1 MNNLPTLK
9 GNSKNSVLFLTFL
22 LLLGLGVSSLSAQ
35 NLKEHKIT
43 LKVQNENVE
52 KVFNRIS
59 KLTNF
64 KFFYDQE
71 IVNKA
76 PQITLSI
83 NQGTIKQILDEIT
96 SQTNLHFNK
105 ANNTITVSA
114 HSEVTEKAG
123 EQTKKITG
131 IVIDD
136 KGEPIMGA
144 SIAVEGTSLGT
155 ITNVDGE
162 YALANVPTNARV
174 TVSFIG
180 YQTLTFLANE
190 KRLAKITLKEDNELL
205 DEVVV
210 IGYGTQSKARVTGS
224 ITSLK
229 KDQIKDMP
237 VTSFEQA
244 IAGQMPGVQVMQ
256 QSGTPGSGSSIKVRG
271 ASSIT
276 AGTNPLIVIDGFP
289 MTTSNTS
296 TLLNPEDIES
306 IEVLKDA
313 SSAAI
318 YGSRGANGVIVVTTK
333 KGKEGNTNI
342 HMKAYFG
349 VQKVAHKVEM
359 MDAYEYADFM
369 ATARNNYWVDLNPGV
384 NKPADPNSVRAKKAL
399 IPDYIVPY
407 LNKETGLTNTDWQDE
422 IFQTAA
428 MQQYDIS
435 VSGGNKKLS
444 YYTSAS
450 FVSQDGIIKNS
461 GFQRFSARSNLQA
474 VINKRVTFDLNL
486 APSYSKTSQISEK
499 NHKQDGIVLLT
510 MIANPIA
517 KAYNEDG
524 SAMYGDQIKLGTD
537 WGTSIIESPL
547 AIAESIKDDLH
558 QFRMIGNAN
567 VSVNILDGLDFK
579 THIGMEYS
587 NQREDYFRP
596 SYLGAYNTAA
606 PTQAKGKYWNAQTT
620 NWINENTLS
629 YKKDIGKHHLD
640 FLLGFSAQKQN
651 YLVASMDAA
660 NFPNDNV
667 TTLNV
672 GIVNN
677 GSTTESV
684 WTLLSYFGRVNYFFQ
699 NKYLLNFSIR
709 WDGSSRFGKNNKYGC
724 FPAIS
729 LGWRVKE
736 EEWMKKVEA
745 ISDLK
750 LRVSYGKT
758 GNFQINDYG
767 SYSLLDTSNY
777 ILNGNLVN
785 GLSPATS
792 PNPNISWEKTDQY
805 NAGFDIAFFN
815 NQLSFSADYYR
826 SITDGLLLE
835 VPVPA
840 ASGFTSSLQNIGKLQ
855 NSGLEL
861 ALKGN
866 FDFRG
871 FKWAP
876 SLNFSCNRNKVK
888 GLGPNQEQIIE
899 GNHITMIGEP
909 IGNFY
914 GYKILG
920 VYKSQ
925 EDLEKYPH
933 LKTAKI
939 GTYIYEDI
947 SGPDGIPDGQI
958 TDDDRT
964 VLGNYNPDYTIG
976 FYNSFNYKNF
986 DLSFMIQ
993 CVQGLEIFNTSSTF
1007 LMNGEGWGNG
1017 SKDLY
1022 RNFFSEK
1029 NPNGKYAR
1037 PSVATADKLY
1047 EKSNYMVEDGSFVRL
1062 NNITLGYNFSK
1073 TFIAKVGLKG
1083 LRVYVTAQNPFTITK
1098 YSGYNP
1104 EVSTNSNAL
1113 TPGIDYGAYPTN
1125 KSIAFGL
1132 NVNF

>member
-1 MNNLPTLK
+1 MKHKILLILFLSFMACFTVNAQKVTLQFRQVKLAKVFEAITQQTGLTVAYSRPIVNPDRVVSIEANKEELSNVLAQLLK
-9 GNSKNSVLFLTFL
+9 GMNVAFEIGETKIY
-22 LLLGLGVSSLSAQ
+22 
-35 NLKEHKIT
+35 LKEK
-43 LKVQNENVE
+43 
-52 KVFNRIS
+52 
-59 KLTNF
+59 
-64 KFFYDQE
+64 
-71 IVNKA
+71 
-76 PQITLSI
+76 
-83 NQGTIKQILDEIT
+83 
-96 SQTNLHFNK
+96 
-105 ANNTITVSA
+105 TVS
-114 HSEVTEKAG
+114 ETP
-123 EQTKKITG
+123 Q
-131 IVIDD
+131 
-136 KGEPIMGA
+136 KGERLITISGIIVDEKGEMIIGA
-144 SIAVEGTSLGT
+144 SIAVQGTTLGT
-155 ITNVDGE
+155 ITNADGE
-162 YALANVPTNARV
+162 YSLANVPENSQITI
-174 TVSFIG
+174 SFIG
-180 YQTLTFLANE
+180 YQSISLPAN
-190 KRLAKITLKEDNELL
+190 AKALGKIVMKEDNELL

-210 IGYGTQSKARVTGS
+210 VGYGTQSKARVTGS
-224 ITSLK
+224 IASLK
-229 KDQIKDMP
+229 KEQIKDMP

-289 MTTSNTS
+289 MTTSNTA

-333 KGKEGNTNI
+333 KGKEGKTNI
-342 HMKAYFG
+342 NAKAYFG
-349 VQKVAHKVEM
+349 VQKVSHKIEM
-359 MDAYEYADFM
+359 MDAYEYANFM
-369 ATARNNYWVDLNPGV
+369 TTARNNYWVDLNPGV
-384 NKPADPNSVRAKKAL
+384 NKPTDDNNTRVKKAR

-407 LNKETGLTNTDWQDE
+407 LNGETGLINTDWQDE

-435 VSGGNKKLS
+435 VSGGNQKLS
-444 YYTSAS
+444 HYTSAS

-461 GFQRFSARSNLQA
+461 GFQRFSARSNIQA
-474 VINKRVTFDLNL
+474 VINKRVTFDLSL
-486 APSYSKTSQISEK
+486 APSYSKTRQISEK
-499 NHKQDGIVLLT
+499 NHKQDGLVLLT
-510 MIANPIA
+510 TIANPA
-517 KAYNEDG
+517 ARAYDEDG
-524 SAMYGDQIKLGTD
+524 SIMYGNQIELGNA
-537 WGTSIIESPL
+537 WGTSVIESPL
-547 AIAESIKDDLH
+547 AIAKSIKDNLH

-567 VSVNILDGLDFK
+567 ISVNILEGLNFK
-579 THIGMEYS
+579 THFGMEYS

-596 SYLGAYNTAA
+596 SYLGNYNTQA
-606 PTQAKGKYWNAQTT
+606 PTQATGKYWNAQTT
-620 NWINENTLS
+620 NWVNENTLN
-629 YKKDIGKHHLD
+629 YKKDFGKHHFD
-640 FLLGFSAQKQN
+640 VLLGLSAQKQN
-651 YLVASMDAA
+651 YLVASMEAA
-660 NFPNDNV
+660 NYPNDNV
-667 TTLNV
+667 TTLNA
-672 GIVNN
+672 GIVNT
-677 GSTTESV
+677 GTTTESV
-684 WTLLSYFGRVNYFFQ
+684 WTLLSYFGRINYFFQ

-724 FPAIS
+724 FPAVS

-736 EEWMKKVEA
+736 ENWLKNVDML
-745 ISDLK
+745 SDLK

-767 SYSLLDTSNY
+767 SYSLLQANNY
-777 ILNGNLVN
+777 ILNGVLVN
-785 GLSPATS
+785 GLAPATS
-792 PNPNISWEKTDQY
+792 PNPNISWEKTDQW
-805 NAGFDIAFFN
+805 NAGFDIAFFS
-815 NQLSFSADYYR
+815 NQLSFSADFYH
-826 SITDGLLLE
+826 SVTDGLLLD

-855 NSGLEL
+855 NRGFEL
-861 ALKGN
+861 SLKGD
-866 FDFRG
+866 FDFSG

-876 SLNFSCNRNKVK
+876 AFNFSLNRNEVK
-888 GLGPNQEQIIE
+888 GLGPNQEQIID

-914 GYKILG
+914 GYRILG

-925 EDLEKYPH
+925 EDLDKYPH
-933 LKTAKI
+933 LNTAKI

-947 SGPDGIPDGQI
+947 SGPNGVPDGEI
-958 TDDDRT
+958 TDADRT
-964 VLGNYNPDYTIG
+964 ILGNYNPDYTIG
-976 FYNSFNYKNF
+976 FFNSFSYKNF

-993 CVQGLEIFNTSSTF
+993 CVQGLEIFNSARSF
-1007 LMNGEGWGNG
+1007 LLNGEGWGNG
-1017 SKDLY
+1017 AKDLY
-1022 RNFFSEK
+1022 KNYFSET

-1047 EKSNYMVEDGSFVRL
+1047 EKSSYMVEDGSFIRF

>member
-1 MNNLPTLK
+1 MKHKILL
-9 GNSKNSVLFLTFL
+9 VLFLSFMACFTVNAQKVTLQFRQVKLAKVFEAITQQTGLTVAYSRPIVNPDRVVSIEANKEELSNVLAQL
-22 LLLGLGVSSLSAQ
+22 LKGMNVAFEIGETKIY
-35 NLKEHKIT
+35 LKEK
-43 LKVQNENVE
+43 
-52 KVFNRIS
+52 
-59 KLTNF
+59 
-64 KFFYDQE
+64 
-71 IVNKA
+71 
-76 PQITLSI
+76 
-83 NQGTIKQILDEIT
+83 
-96 SQTNLHFNK
+96 
-105 ANNTITVSA
+105 TVS
-114 HSEVTEKAG
+114 ETP
-123 EQTKKITG
+123 Q
-131 IVIDD
+131 
-136 KGEPIMGA
+136 KGERLITISGIIVDEKGEMIIGA
-144 SIAVEGTSLGT
+144 SIAVQGTTLGT
-155 ITNVDGE
+155 ITNADGE
-162 YALANVPTNARV
+162 YSLANVPENSQITI
-174 TVSFIG
+174 SFIG
-180 YQTLTFLANE
+180 YQSISLPAN
-190 KRLAKITLKEDNELL
+190 AKALGKIVMKEDNELL

-210 IGYGTQSKARVTGS
+210 VGYGTQSKARVTGS
-224 ITSLK
+224 IASLK
-229 KDQIKDMP
+229 KEQIKDMP

-289 MTTSNTS
+289 MTTSNTA

-318 YGSRGANGVIVVTTK
+318 YGSRGANGVIVVTTQ
-333 KGKEGNTNI
+333 KGKEGKTNI
-342 HMKAYFG
+342 NAKAYFG
-349 VQKVAHKVEM
+349 VQKVSHKIEM
-359 MDAYEYADFM
+359 MDAYEYANFM
-369 ATARNNYWVDLNPGV
+369 TTARNNYWVDLNPGV
-384 NKPADPNSVRAKKAL
+384 NKPTDDNNTRVKKAR

-407 LNKETGLTNTDWQDE
+407 LNGETGLINTDWQDE

-435 VSGGNKKLS
+435 VSGGNQKLS
-444 YYTSAS
+444 HYTSAS

-461 GFQRFSARSNLQA
+461 GFQRFSARSNIQA
-474 VINKRVTFDLNL
+474 VINKRVTFDLSL
-486 APSYSKTSQISEK
+486 APSYSKTRQISEK
-499 NHKQDGIVLLT
+499 NHKQDGLVLLT
-510 MIANPIA
+510 TIANPA
-517 KAYNEDG
+517 ARAYDEDG
-524 SAMYGDQIKLGTD
+524 SIMYGNQIELGNA
-537 WGTSIIESPL
+537 WGTSVIESPL
-547 AIAESIKDDLH
+547 AIAKSIKDNLH

-567 VSVNILDGLDFK
+567 ISVNILEGLNFK
-579 THIGMEYS
+579 THFGMEYS

-596 SYLGAYNTAA
+596 SYLGNYNTQA
-606 PTQAKGKYWNAQTT
+606 PTQATGKYWNAQTT
-620 NWINENTLS
+620 NWVNENTLN
-629 YKKDIGKHHLD
+629 YKKDFGKHHFD
-640 FLLGFSAQKQN
+640 VLLGLSAQKQN
-651 YLVASMDAA
+651 YLVASMEAA
-660 NFPNDNV
+660 NYPNDNV
-667 TTLNV
+667 TTLNA
-672 GIVNN
+672 GIVNT
-677 GSTTESV
+677 GTTTESV
-684 WTLLSYFGRVNYFFQ
+684 WTLLSYFGRINYFFQ

-724 FPAIS
+724 FPAVS

-736 EEWMKKVEA
+736 ENWLKNVDML
-745 ISDLK
+745 SDLK

-767 SYSLLDTSNY
+767 SYSLLQANNY
-777 ILNGNLVN
+777 ILNGVLVN
-785 GLSPATS
+785 GLAPATS
-792 PNPNISWEKTDQY
+792 PNPNISWEKTDQW
-805 NAGFDIAFFN
+805 NAGFDIAFFS
-815 NQLSFSADYYR
+815 NQLSFSADFYH
-826 SITDGLLLE
+826 SVTDGLLLD

-855 NSGLEL
+855 NRGFEL
-861 ALKGN
+861 SLKGD
-866 FDFRG
+866 FDFSG

-876 SLNFSCNRNKVK
+876 AFNFSLNRNEVK
-888 GLGPNQEQIIE
+888 GLGPNQEQIID

-914 GYKILG
+914 GYRILG

-925 EDLEKYPH
+925 EDLDKYPH
-933 LKTAKI
+933 LNTAKI

-947 SGPDGIPDGQI
+947 SGPNGVPDGEI
-958 TDDDRT
+958 TDADRT
-964 VLGNYNPDYTIG
+964 ILGNYNPDYTIG
-976 FYNSFNYKNF
+976 FFNSFSYKNF

-993 CVQGLEIFNTSSTF
+993 CVQGLEIFNSARSF
-1007 LMNGEGWGNG
+1007 LLNGEGWGNG
-1017 SKDLY
+1017 AKDLY
-1022 RNFFSEK
+1022 KNYFSET

-1047 EKSNYMVEDGSFVRL
+1047 EKSSYMVEDGSFIRF

>member
-1 MNNLPTLK
+1 MKHKILL
-9 GNSKNSVLFLTFL
+9 VLFLSFMACFTVNAQKVTLQFRQVKLAKVFEAITQQTGLTVAYSRPIVNPDRVVSIEANKEELSNVLAQL
-22 LLLGLGVSSLSAQ
+22 LKGMNVAFEIGETKIY
-35 NLKEHKIT
+35 LKEK
-43 LKVQNENVE
+43 
-52 KVFNRIS
+52 
-59 KLTNF
+59 
-64 KFFYDQE
+64 
-71 IVNKA
+71 
-76 PQITLSI
+76 
-83 NQGTIKQILDEIT
+83 
-96 SQTNLHFNK
+96 
-105 ANNTITVSA
+105 TVS
-114 HSEVTEKAG
+114 ETP
-123 EQTKKITG
+123 Q
-131 IVIDD
+131 
-136 KGEPIMGA
+136 KGERLITISGIIVDEKGEMIIGA
-144 SIAVEGTSLGT
+144 SIAVQGTTLGT
-155 ITNVDGE
+155 ITNADGE
-162 YALANVPTNARV
+162 YSLANVPENSQITI
-174 TVSFIG
+174 SFIG
-180 YQTLTFLANE
+180 YQSISLPAN
-190 KRLAKITLKEDNELL
+190 AKALGKIVMKEDNELL

-210 IGYGTQSKARVTGS
+210 VGYGTQSKARVTGS
-224 ITSLK
+224 IASLK
-229 KDQIKDMP
+229 KEQIKDMP

-289 MTTSNTS
+289 MTTSNTA

-333 KGKEGNTNI
+333 KGKEGKTNI
-342 HMKAYFG
+342 NAKAYFG
-349 VQKVAHKVEM
+349 VQKVSHKIEM
-359 MDAYEYADFM
+359 MDAYEYANFM
-369 ATARNNYWVDLNPGV
+369 TTARNNYWVDLNPGV
-384 NKPADPNSVRAKKAL
+384 NKPTDDNNTRVKKAR

-407 LNKETGLTNTDWQDE
+407 LNGETGLINTDWQDE

-435 VSGGNKKLS
+435 VSGGNQKLS
-444 YYTSAS
+444 HYTSAS

-461 GFQRFSARSNLQA
+461 GFQRFSARSNIQA
-474 VINKRVTFDLNL
+474 VINKRVTFDLSL
-486 APSYSKTSQISEK
+486 APSYSKTRQISEK
-499 NHKQDGIVLLT
+499 NHKQDGLVLLT
-510 MIANPIA
+510 TIANPA
-517 KAYNEDG
+517 ARAYDEDG
-524 SAMYGDQIKLGTD
+524 SIMYGNQIELGNA
-537 WGTSIIESPL
+537 WGTSVIESPL
-547 AIAESIKDDLH
+547 AIAKSIKDNLH

-567 VSVNILDGLDFK
+567 ISVNILEGLNFK
-579 THIGMEYS
+579 THFGMEYS

-596 SYLGAYNTAA
+596 SYLGNYNTQA
-606 PTQAKGKYWNAQTT
+606 PTQATGKYWNAQTT
-620 NWINENTLS
+620 NWVNENTLN
-629 YKKDIGKHHLD
+629 YKKDFGKHHFD
-640 FLLGFSAQKQN
+640 VLLGLSAQKQN
-651 YLVASMDAA
+651 YLVASMEAA
-660 NFPNDNV
+660 NYPNDNV
-667 TTLNV
+667 TTLNA
-672 GIVNN
+672 GIVNT
-677 GSTTESV
+677 GTTTESV
-684 WTLLSYFGRVNYFFQ
+684 WTLLSYFGRINYFFQ

-724 FPAIS
+724 FPAVS

-736 EEWMKKVEA
+736 ENWLKNVDML
-745 ISDLK
+745 SDLK

-767 SYSLLDTSNY
+767 SYSLLQANNY
-777 ILNGNLVN
+777 ILNGVLVN
-785 GLSPATS
+785 GLAPATS
-792 PNPNISWEKTDQY
+792 PNPNISWEKTDQW
-805 NAGFDIAFFN
+805 NAGFDIAFFS
-815 NQLSFSADYYR
+815 NQLSFSADFYH
-826 SITDGLLLE
+826 SVTDGLLLD

-855 NSGLEL
+855 NRGFEL
-861 ALKGN
+861 SLKGD
-866 FDFRG
+866 FDFSG

-876 SLNFSCNRNKVK
+876 AFNFSLNRNEVK
-888 GLGPNQEQIIE
+888 GLGPNQEQIID

-914 GYKILG
+914 GYRILG

-925 EDLEKYPH
+925 EDLDKYPH
-933 LKTAKI
+933 LNTAKI

-947 SGPDGIPDGQI
+947 SGPNGVPDGEI
-958 TDDDRT
+958 TDADRT
-964 VLGNYNPDYTIG
+964 ILGNYNSDYTIG
-976 FYNSFNYKNF
+976 FFNSFSYKNF

-993 CVQGLEIFNTSSTF
+993 CVQGLEIFNSARSF
-1007 LMNGEGWGNG
+1007 LLNGEGWGNG
-1017 SKDLY
+1017 AKDLY
-1022 RNFFSEK
+1022 KNYFSET

-1047 EKSNYMVEDGSFVRL
+1047 EKSSYMVEDGSFIRF

-1073 TFIAKVGLKG
+1073 TFIAKMGLKG

>member
-1 MNNLPTLK
+1 MKHKILL
-9 GNSKNSVLFLTFL
+9 VLFLSLMACFTANAQKVTLQFRQVKLAKVFEAITQQTGLTVAYSRPIVNPDRVVSIEANKDALSNVLAQL
-22 LLLGLGVSSLSAQ
+22 LKGMNVAFEIGETKIY
-35 NLKEHKIT
+35 LKEK
-43 LKVQNENVE
+43 
-52 KVFNRIS
+52 
-59 KLTNF
+59 
-64 KFFYDQE
+64 
-71 IVNKA
+71 
-76 PQITLSI
+76 
-83 NQGTIKQILDEIT
+83 
-96 SQTNLHFNK
+96 
-105 ANNTITVSA
+105 TVS
-114 HSEVTEKAG
+114 ETP
-123 EQTKKITG
+123 Q
-131 IVIDD
+131 
-136 KGEPIMGA
+136 KGERLITISGIIVDEKGEMIIGA
-144 SIAVEGTSLGT
+144 SIAVQGTTLGT
-155 ITNVDGE
+155 ITNADGE
-162 YALANVPTNARV
+162 YSLANVPENSQITI
-174 TVSFIG
+174 SFIG
-180 YQTLTFLANE
+180 YQSISLPAN
-190 KRLAKITLKEDNELL
+190 AKALGKIVMKEDNELL

-210 IGYGTQSKARVTGS
+210 VGYGTQSKARVTGS
-224 ITSLK
+224 IASLK
-229 KDQIKDMP
+229 KEQIKDMP

-289 MTTSNTS
+289 MTTSNTA

-333 KGKEGNTNI
+333 KGKEGKTNI
-342 HMKAYFG
+342 NAKAYFG
-349 VQKVAHKVEM
+349 VQKVSHKIEM
-359 MDAYEYADFM
+359 MDAYEYANFM
-369 ATARNNYWVDLNPGV
+369 TTARNNYWVDLNPGV
-384 NKPADPNSVRAKKAL
+384 NKPTDDNNTRVKKAR

-407 LNKETGLTNTDWQDE
+407 LNGETGLINTDWQDE

-435 VSGGNKKLS
+435 VSGGNQKLS
-444 YYTSAS
+444 HYTSAS

-461 GFQRFSARSNLQA
+461 GFQRFSARSNIQA
-474 VINKRVTFDLNL
+474 VINKRVTFDLSL
-486 APSYSKTSQISEK
+486 APSYSKTRQISEK
-499 NHKQDGIVLLT
+499 NHKQDGLVLLT
-510 MIANPIA
+510 TIANPA
-517 KAYNEDG
+517 ARAYDEDG
-524 SAMYGDQIKLGTD
+524 SIMYGNQIELGNA
-537 WGTSIIESPL
+537 WGTSVIESPL
-547 AIAESIKDDLH
+547 AIAKSIKDNLH

-567 VSVNILDGLDFK
+567 ISVNILEGLNFK
-579 THIGMEYS
+579 THFGMEYS

-596 SYLGAYNTAA
+596 SYLGNYNTQA
-606 PTQAKGKYWNAQTT
+606 PTQATGKYWNAQTT
-620 NWINENTLS
+620 NWVNENTLN
-629 YKKDIGKHHLD
+629 YKKDFGKHHFD
-640 FLLGFSAQKQN
+640 VLLGLSVQKQN
-651 YLVASMDAA
+651 YLVASMEAA
-660 NFPNDNV
+660 NYPNDNV
-667 TTLNV
+667 TTLNA
-672 GIVNN
+672 GIVNT
-677 GSTTESV
+677 GTTTESV
-684 WTLLSYFGRVNYFFQ
+684 WTLLSYFGRINYFFQ

-724 FPAIS
+724 FPAVS

-736 EEWMKKVEA
+736 ENWLKNVDML
-745 ISDLK
+745 SDLK

-767 SYSLLDTSNY
+767 SYSLLQANNY
-777 ILNGNLVN
+777 ILNGVLVN
-785 GLSPATS
+785 GLAPATS
-792 PNPNISWEKTDQY
+792 PNPNISWEKTDQW
-805 NAGFDIAFFN
+805 NAGFDIAFFS
-815 NQLSFSADYYR
+815 NQLSFSADFYH
-826 SITDGLLLE
+826 SVTDGLLLD

-855 NSGLEL
+855 NRGFEL
-861 ALKGN
+861 SLKGD
-866 FDFRG
+866 FDFSG

-876 SLNFSCNRNKVK
+876 AFNFSLNRNEVK
-888 GLGPNQEQIIE
+888 GLGPNQEQIID

-914 GYKILG
+914 GYRILG

-925 EDLEKYPH
+925 EDLDKYPH
-933 LKTAKI
+933 LNTAKI

-947 SGPDGIPDGQI
+947 SGPNGVPDGEI
-958 TDDDRT
+958 TDADRT
-964 VLGNYNPDYTIG
+964 ILGNYNPDYTIG
-976 FYNSFNYKNF
+976 FFNSFSYKNF

-993 CVQGLEIFNTSSTF
+993 CVQGLEIFNSARSF
-1007 LMNGEGWGNG
+1007 LLNGEGWGNG
-1017 SKDLY
+1017 AKDLY
-1022 RNFFSEK
+1022 KNYFSET

-1047 EKSNYMVEDGSFVRL
+1047 EKSSYMVEDGSFIRF

>member
-1 MNNLPTLK
+1 MKHKILL
-9 GNSKNSVLFLTFL
+9 VLFLSLMACFTANAQKVTLQFRQVKLAKVFDAITQQTGLTVAYSRPIVNPDRVVSIEANKEELSNVLAQL
-22 LLLGLGVSSLSAQ
+22 LKGMNVAFEIGETKIY
-35 NLKEHKIT
+35 LKEK
-43 LKVQNENVE
+43 
-52 KVFNRIS
+52 
-59 KLTNF
+59 
-64 KFFYDQE
+64 
-71 IVNKA
+71 
-76 PQITLSI
+76 
-83 NQGTIKQILDEIT
+83 
-96 SQTNLHFNK
+96 
-105 ANNTITVSA
+105 TVS
-114 HSEVTEKAG
+114 ETP
-123 EQTKKITG
+123 Q
-131 IVIDD
+131 
-136 KGEPIMGA
+136 KGERLITISGIIVDEKGEMIIGA
-144 SIAVEGTSLGT
+144 SIAVQGTTLGT
-155 ITNVDGE
+155 ITNADGE
-162 YALANVPTNARV
+162 YSLANVPENSQITI
-174 TVSFIG
+174 SFIG
-180 YQTLTFLANE
+180 YQSISLPAN
-190 KRLAKITLKEDNELL
+190 AKALGKIVMKEDNELL

-210 IGYGTQSKARVTGS
+210 VGYGTQSKARVTGS
-224 ITSLK
+224 IASLK
-229 KDQIKDMP
+229 KEQIKDMP

-289 MTTSNTS
+289 MTTSNTA

-333 KGKEGNTNI
+333 KGKEGKTNI
-342 HMKAYFG
+342 NAKAYFG
-349 VQKVAHKVEM
+349 VQKVSHKIEM
-359 MDAYEYADFM
+359 MDAYEYANFM
-369 ATARNNYWVDLNPGV
+369 TTARNNYWVDLNPGV
-384 NKPADPNSVRAKKAL
+384 NKPTDDNNTRVKKAR

-407 LNKETGLTNTDWQDE
+407 LNGETGLINTDWQDE

-435 VSGGNKKLS
+435 VSGGNQKLS
-444 YYTSAS
+444 HYTSAS

-461 GFQRFSARSNLQA
+461 GFQRFSARSNIQA
-474 VINKRVTFDLNL
+474 VINKRVTFDLSL
-486 APSYSKTSQISEK
+486 APSYSKTRQISEK
-499 NHKQDGIVLLT
+499 NHKQDGLVLLT
-510 MIANPIA
+510 TIANPA
-517 KAYNEDG
+517 ARAYDEDG
-524 SAMYGDQIKLGTD
+524 SIMYGNQIELGNA
-537 WGTSIIESPL
+537 WGTSVIESPL
-547 AIAESIKDDLH
+547 AIAKSIKDNLH

-567 VSVNILDGLDFK
+567 ISVNILEGLNFK
-579 THIGMEYS
+579 THFGMEYS

-596 SYLGAYNTAA
+596 SYLGNYNTQA
-606 PTQAKGKYWNAQTT
+606 PTQATGKYWNAQTT
-620 NWINENTLS
+620 NWVNENTLN
-629 YKKDIGKHHLD
+629 YKKDFGKHHFD
-640 FLLGFSAQKQN
+640 VLLGLSVQKQN
-651 YLVASMDAA
+651 YLVASMEAA
-660 NFPNDNV
+660 NYPNDNV
-667 TTLNV
+667 TTLNA
-672 GIVNN
+672 GIVNT
-677 GSTTESV
+677 GTTTESV
-684 WTLLSYFGRVNYFFQ
+684 WTLLSYFGRINYFFQ

-724 FPAIS
+724 FPAVS

-736 EEWMKKVEA
+736 ENWLKNVDML
-745 ISDLK
+745 SDLK

-767 SYSLLDTSNY
+767 SYSLLQANNY
-777 ILNGNLVN
+777 ILNGVLVN
-785 GLSPATS
+785 GLAPATS
-792 PNPNISWEKTDQY
+792 PNPNISWEKTDQW
-805 NAGFDIAFFN
+805 NAGFDIAFFS
-815 NQLSFSADYYR
+815 NQLSFSADFYH
-826 SITDGLLLE
+826 SVTDGLLLD

-855 NSGLEL
+855 NRGFEL
-861 ALKGN
+861 SLKGD
-866 FDFRG
+866 FDFSG

-876 SLNFSCNRNKVK
+876 AFNFSLNRNEVK
-888 GLGPNQEQIIE
+888 GLGPNQEQIID

-914 GYKILG
+914 GYRILG

-925 EDLEKYPH
+925 EDLDKYPH
-933 LKTAKI
+933 LNTAKI

-947 SGPDGIPDGQI
+947 SGPNGVPDGEI
-958 TDDDRT
+958 TDADRT
-964 VLGNYNPDYTIG
+964 ILGNYNPDYTIG
-976 FYNSFNYKNF
+976 FFNSFSYKNF

-993 CVQGLEIFNTSSTF
+993 CVQGLEIFNSARSF
-1007 LMNGEGWGNG
+1007 LLNGEGWGNG
-1017 SKDLY
+1017 AKDLY
-1022 RNFFSEK
+1022 KNYFSET

-1047 EKSNYMVEDGSFVRL
+1047 EKSSYMVEDGSFIRF

>member
-1 MNNLPTLK
+1 MKHKILL
-9 GNSKNSVLFLTFL
+9 VLFLSFMACFTVNAQKVTLQFRQVKLAKVFEAITQQTGLTVAYSRPIVNPDRVVSIEANKEELSNVLAQL
-22 LLLGLGVSSLSAQ
+22 LKGMNVAFEIGETKIY
-35 NLKEHKIT
+35 LKEK
-43 LKVQNENVE
+43 
-52 KVFNRIS
+52 
-59 KLTNF
+59 
-64 KFFYDQE
+64 
-71 IVNKA
+71 
-76 PQITLSI
+76 
-83 NQGTIKQILDEIT
+83 
-96 SQTNLHFNK
+96 
-105 ANNTITVSA
+105 TVS
-114 HSEVTEKAG
+114 ETP
-123 EQTKKITG
+123 Q
-131 IVIDD
+131 
-136 KGEPIMGA
+136 KGERLITISGIIVDEKGEMIIGA
-144 SIAVEGTSLGT
+144 SIAVQGTTLGT
-155 ITNVDGE
+155 ITNADGE
-162 YALANVPTNARV
+162 YSLANVPENSQITI
-174 TVSFIG
+174 SFIG
-180 YQTLTFLANE
+180 YQSISLPAN
-190 KRLAKITLKEDNELL
+190 AKALGKIVMKEDNELL

-210 IGYGTQSKARVTGS
+210 VGYGTQSKARVTGS
-224 ITSLK
+224 IASLK
-229 KDQIKDMP
+229 KEQIKDMP

-289 MTTSNTS
+289 MTTSNTA

-333 KGKEGNTNI
+333 KGKEGKTNI
-342 HMKAYFG
+342 NAKAYFG
-349 VQKVAHKVEM
+349 VQKVSHKIEM
-359 MDAYEYADFM
+359 MDAYEYANFM
-369 ATARNNYWVDLNPGV
+369 TTARNNYWVDLNPGV
-384 NKPADPNSVRAKKAL
+384 NKPTDDNNTRVKKAR

-407 LNKETGLTNTDWQDE
+407 LNGETGLINTDWQDE

-435 VSGGNKKLS
+435 VSGGNQKLS
-444 YYTSAS
+444 HYTSAS

-461 GFQRFSARSNLQA
+461 GFQRFSARSNIQA
-474 VINKRVTFDLNL
+474 VINKRVTFDLSL
-486 APSYSKTSQISEK
+486 APSYSKTRQISEK
-499 NHKQDGIVLLT
+499 NHKQDGLVLLT
-510 MIANPIA
+510 TIANPA
-517 KAYNEDG
+517 ARAYDEDG
-524 SAMYGDQIKLGTD
+524 SIMYGNQIELGNA
-537 WGTSIIESPL
+537 WGTSVIESPL
-547 AIAESIKDDLH
+547 AIAKSIKDNLH

-567 VSVNILDGLDFK
+567 ISVNILEGLNFK
-579 THIGMEYS
+579 THFGMEYS

-596 SYLGAYNTAA
+596 SYLGNYNTQA
-606 PTQAKGKYWNAQTT
+606 PTQATGKYWNAQTT
-620 NWINENTLS
+620 NWVNENTLN
-629 YKKDIGKHHLD
+629 YKKDFGKHHFD
-640 FLLGFSAQKQN
+640 VLLGLSTQKQN
-651 YLVASMDAA
+651 YLVASMEAA
-660 NFPNDNV
+660 NYPNDNV
-667 TTLNV
+667 TTLNA
-672 GIVNN
+672 GIVNT
-677 GSTTESV
+677 GTTTESV
-684 WTLLSYFGRVNYFFQ
+684 WTLLSYFGRINYFFQ

-724 FPAIS
+724 FPAVS

-736 EEWMKKVEA
+736 ENWLKNVDML
-745 ISDLK
+745 SDLK

-767 SYSLLDTSNY
+767 SYSLLQANNY
-777 ILNGNLVN
+777 ILNGVLVN
-785 GLSPATS
+785 GLAPATS
-792 PNPNISWEKTDQY
+792 PNPNISWEKTDQW
-805 NAGFDIAFFN
+805 NAGFDIAFFS
-815 NQLSFSADYYR
+815 NQLSFSADFYH
-826 SITDGLLLE
+826 SVTDGLLLD

-855 NSGLEL
+855 NRGFEL
-861 ALKGN
+861 SLKGD
-866 FDFRG
+866 FDFSG

-876 SLNFSCNRNKVK
+876 AFNFSLNRNEVK
-888 GLGPNQEQIIE
+888 GLGPNQEQIID

-914 GYKILG
+914 GYRILG

-925 EDLEKYPH
+925 EDLDKYPH
-933 LKTAKI
+933 LNTAKI

-947 SGPDGIPDGQI
+947 SGPNGVPDGEI
-958 TDDDRT
+958 TDADRT
-964 VLGNYNPDYTIG
+964 ILGNYNPDYTIG
-976 FYNSFNYKNF
+976 FFNSFSYKNF

-993 CVQGLEIFNTSSTF
+993 CVQGLEIFNSARSF
-1007 LMNGEGWGNG
+1007 LLNGEGWGNG
-1017 SKDLY
+1017 AKDLY
-1022 RNFFSEK
+1022 KNYFSET

-1047 EKSNYMVEDGSFVRL
+1047 EKSSYMVEDGSFIRF

-1073 TFIAKVGLKG
+1073 TFIAKMGLKG

>member
-1 MNNLPTLK
+1 MKHKILL
-9 GNSKNSVLFLTFL
+9 VLFLSFMACFTVNAQKVTLQFRQVKLAKVFEAITQQTGLTVAYSRPIVNPDRVVSIEANKEELSDVLTQL
-22 LLLGLGVSSLSAQ
+22 LKGMNVAFEIGETKIY
-35 NLKEHKIT
+35 LKEK
-43 LKVQNENVE
+43 
-52 KVFNRIS
+52 
-59 KLTNF
+59 
-64 KFFYDQE
+64 
-71 IVNKA
+71 
-76 PQITLSI
+76 
-83 NQGTIKQILDEIT
+83 
-96 SQTNLHFNK
+96 
-105 ANNTITVSA
+105 TVS
-114 HSEVTEKAG
+114 ETP
-123 EQTKKITG
+123 Q
-131 IVIDD
+131 
-136 KGEPIMGA
+136 KGERLITISGIIVDEKGEMIIGA
-144 SIAVEGTSLGT
+144 SIAVQGTTLGT
-155 ITNVDGE
+155 ITNADGE
-162 YALANVPTNARV
+162 YSLANVPENSQITI
-174 TVSFIG
+174 SFIG
-180 YQTLTFLANE
+180 YQSISLPAN
-190 KRLAKITLKEDNELL
+190 AKALGKIVMKEDNELL

-210 IGYGTQSKARVTGS
+210 VGYGTQSKARVTGS
-224 ITSLK
+224 IASLK
-229 KDQIKDMP
+229 KEQIKDMP

-289 MTTSNTS
+289 MTTSNTA

-333 KGKEGNTNI
+333 KGKEGKTNI
-342 HMKAYFG
+342 NAKAYFG
-349 VQKVAHKVEM
+349 VQKVSHKIEM
-359 MDAYEYADFM
+359 MDAYEYANFM
-369 ATARNNYWVDLNPGV
+369 TTARNNYWVDLNPGV
-384 NKPADPNSVRAKKAL
+384 NKPTDDNNTRVKKAR

-407 LNKETGLTNTDWQDE
+407 LNGETGLINTDWQDE

-435 VSGGNKKLS
+435 VSGGNQKLS
-444 YYTSAS
+444 HYTSAS

-461 GFQRFSARSNLQA
+461 GFQRFSARSNIQA
-474 VINKRVTFDLNL
+474 VINKRVTFDLSL
-486 APSYSKTSQISEK
+486 APSYSKTRQISEK
-499 NHKQDGIVLLT
+499 NHKQDGLVLLT
-510 MIANPIA
+510 TIANPA
-517 KAYNEDG
+517 ARAYDEDG
-524 SAMYGDQIKLGTD
+524 SIMYGNQIELGNA
-537 WGTSIIESPL
+537 WGTSVIESPL
-547 AIAESIKDDLH
+547 AIAKSIKDNLH

-567 VSVNILDGLDFK
+567 ISVNILEGLNFK
-579 THIGMEYS
+579 THFGMEYS

-596 SYLGAYNTAA
+596 SYLGNYNTQA
-606 PTQAKGKYWNAQTT
+606 PTQATGKYWNAQTT
-620 NWINENTLS
+620 NWVNENTLN
-629 YKKDIGKHHLD
+629 YKKDFGKHHFD
-640 FLLGFSAQKQN
+640 VLLGLSAQKQN
-651 YLVASMDAA
+651 YLVASMEAA
-660 NFPNDNV
+660 NYPNDNV
-667 TTLNV
+667 TTLNA
-672 GIVNN
+672 GIVNT
-677 GSTTESV
+677 GTTTESV
-684 WTLLSYFGRVNYFFQ
+684 WTLLSYFGRINYFFQ

-724 FPAIS
+724 FPAVS

-736 EEWMKKVEA
+736 ENWLKNVDML
-745 ISDLK
+745 SDLK

-767 SYSLLDTSNY
+767 SYSLLQANNY
-777 ILNGNLVN
+777 ILNGVLVN
-785 GLSPATS
+785 GLAPATS
-792 PNPNISWEKTDQY
+792 PNPNISWEKTDQW
-805 NAGFDIAFFN
+805 NTGFDIAFFS
-815 NQLSFSADYYR
+815 NQLSFSADFYH
-826 SITDGLLLE
+826 SVTDGLLLD

-855 NSGLEL
+855 NRGFEL
-861 ALKGN
+861 SLKGD
-866 FDFRG
+866 FDFSG

-876 SLNFSCNRNKVK
+876 AFNFSLNRNEVK
-888 GLGPNQEQIIE
+888 GLGPNQEQIID

-914 GYKILG
+914 GYRILG

-925 EDLEKYPH
+925 EDLDKYPH
-933 LKTAKI
+933 LNTAKI

-947 SGPDGIPDGQI
+947 SGPNGVPDGEI
-958 TDDDRT
+958 TDADRT
-964 VLGNYNPDYTIG
+964 ILGNYNPDYTIG
-976 FYNSFNYKNF
+976 FFNSFSYKNF

-993 CVQGLEIFNTSSTF
+993 CVQGLEIFNSARSF
-1007 LMNGEGWGNG
+1007 LLNGEGWGNG
-1017 SKDLY
+1017 AKDLY
-1022 RNFFSEK
+1022 KNYFSET

-1047 EKSNYMVEDGSFVRL
+1047 EKSSYMVEDGSFIRF

-1073 TFIAKVGLKG
+1073 TFIAKMGLKG

>member
-1 MNNLPTLK
+1 MKHKILL
-9 GNSKNSVLFLTFL
+9 VLFLSFMACFTVNAQKVTLQFRQVKLAKVFEAITQQTGLTVAYSRPIVNPDRVVSIEANKEELSNVLAQL
-22 LLLGLGVSSLSAQ
+22 LKGMNVAFEIGETKIY
-35 NLKEHKIT
+35 LKEK
-43 LKVQNENVE
+43 
-52 KVFNRIS
+52 
-59 KLTNF
+59 
-64 KFFYDQE
+64 
-71 IVNKA
+71 
-76 PQITLSI
+76 
-83 NQGTIKQILDEIT
+83 
-96 SQTNLHFNK
+96 
-105 ANNTITVSA
+105 TVS
-114 HSEVTEKAG
+114 ETP
-123 EQTKKITG
+123 Q
-131 IVIDD
+131 
-136 KGEPIMGA
+136 KGERLITISGIIVDEKGEMIIGA
-144 SIAVEGTSLGT
+144 SIAVQGTTLGT
-155 ITNVDGE
+155 ITNADGE
-162 YALANVPTNARV
+162 YSLANVPENSQITI
-174 TVSFIG
+174 SFIG
-180 YQTLTFLANE
+180 YQSISLPAN
-190 KRLAKITLKEDNELL
+190 AKALGKIVMKEDNELL

-210 IGYGTQSKARVTGS
+210 VGYGTQSKARVTGS
-224 ITSLK
+224 IASLK
-229 KDQIKDMP
+229 KEQIKDMP

-289 MTTSNTS
+289 MTTSNTA

-333 KGKEGNTNI
+333 KGKEGKTNI
-342 HMKAYFG
+342 NAKAYFG
-349 VQKVAHKVEM
+349 VQKVSHKIEM
-359 MDAYEYADFM
+359 MDAYEYANFM
-369 ATARNNYWVDLNPGV
+369 TTARNNYWVDLNPGV
-384 NKPADPNSVRAKKAL
+384 NKPTDDNNTRVKKAR

-407 LNKETGLTNTDWQDE
+407 LNGETGLINTDWQDE

-435 VSGGNKKLS
+435 VSGGNQKLS
-444 YYTSAS
+444 HYTSAS

-461 GFQRFSARSNLQA
+461 GFQRFSARSNIQA
-474 VINKRVTFDLNL
+474 VINKRVTFDLSL
-486 APSYSKTSQISEK
+486 APSYSKTRQISEK
-499 NHKQDGIVLLT
+499 NHKQDGLVLLT
-510 MIANPIA
+510 TIANPA
-517 KAYNEDG
+517 ARAYDEDG
-524 SAMYGDQIKLGTD
+524 SIMYGNQIELGNA
-537 WGTSIIESPL
+537 WGTSVIESPL
-547 AIAESIKDDLH
+547 AIAKSIKDNLH

-567 VSVNILDGLDFK
+567 ISVNILEGLNFK
-579 THIGMEYS
+579 THFGMEYS

-596 SYLGAYNTAA
+596 SYLGNYNTQA
-606 PTQAKGKYWNAQTT
+606 PTQATGKYWNAQTT
-620 NWINENTLS
+620 NWVNENTLN
-629 YKKDIGKHHLD
+629 YKKDFGKHHFD
-640 FLLGFSAQKQN
+640 VLLGLSAQKQN
-651 YLVASMDAA
+651 YLVASMEAA
-660 NFPNDNV
+660 NYPNDNV
-667 TTLNV
+667 TTLNA
-672 GIVNN
+672 GIVNT
-677 GSTTESV
+677 GTTTESV
-684 WTLLSYFGRVNYFFQ
+684 WTLLSYFGRINYFFQ

-724 FPAIS
+724 FPAVS

-736 EEWMKKVEA
+736 ENWLKNVDML
-745 ISDLK
+745 SDLK

-767 SYSLLDTSNY
+767 SYSLLQANNY
-777 ILNGNLVN
+777 ILNGVLVN
-785 GLSPATS
+785 GLAPATS
-792 PNPNISWEKTDQY
+792 PNPNISWEKTDQW
-805 NAGFDIAFFN
+805 NAGFDIAFFS
-815 NQLSFSADYYR
+815 NQLSFSADFYH
-826 SITDGLLLE
+826 SVTDGLLLD

-855 NSGLEL
+855 NRGFEL
-861 ALKGN
+861 SLKGD
-866 FDFRG
+866 FDFSG

-876 SLNFSCNRNKVK
+876 AFNFSLNRNEVK
-888 GLGPNQEQIIE
+888 GLGPNQEQIID

-914 GYKILG
+914 GYRILG

-925 EDLEKYPH
+925 EDLDKYPH
-933 LKTAKI
+933 LNTAKI

-947 SGPDGIPDGQI
+947 SGPNGVPDGEI
-958 TDDDRT
+958 TDADRT
-964 VLGNYNPDYTIG
+964 ILGNYNPDYTIG
-976 FYNSFNYKNF
+976 FFNSFSYKNF

-993 CVQGLEIFNTSSTF
+993 CVQGLEIFNSARSF
-1007 LMNGEGWGNG
+1007 LLNGEGWGNG
-1017 SKDLY
+1017 AKDLY
-1022 RNFFSEK
+1022 KNCFSET

-1047 EKSNYMVEDGSFVRL
+1047 EKSSYMVEDGSFIRF

-1073 TFIAKVGLKG
+1073 TFIAKMGLKG

>member
-1 MNNLPTLK
+1 MKHKILL
-9 GNSKNSVLFLTFL
+9 VLFLSFMACFTVNAQKVTLQFRQVKLAKVFEAITQQTGLTVAYSRPIVNPDRVVSIEANKEELSNVLAQL
-22 LLLGLGVSSLSAQ
+22 LKGMNVAFEIGETKIY
-35 NLKEHKIT
+35 LKEK
-43 LKVQNENVE
+43 
-52 KVFNRIS
+52 
-59 KLTNF
+59 
-64 KFFYDQE
+64 
-71 IVNKA
+71 
-76 PQITLSI
+76 
-83 NQGTIKQILDEIT
+83 
-96 SQTNLHFNK
+96 
-105 ANNTITVSA
+105 TVS
-114 HSEVTEKAG
+114 ETP
-123 EQTKKITG
+123 Q
-131 IVIDD
+131 
-136 KGEPIMGA
+136 KGERLITISGIIVDEKGEMIIGA
-144 SIAVEGTSLGT
+144 SIAVQGTTLGT
-155 ITNVDGE
+155 ITNADGE
-162 YALANVPTNARV
+162 YSLANVPENSQITI
-174 TVSFIG
+174 SFIG
-180 YQTLTFLANE
+180 YQSISLPAN
-190 KRLAKITLKEDNELL
+190 AKALGKIVMKEDNELL

-210 IGYGTQSKARVTGS
+210 VGYGTQSKARVTGS
-224 ITSLK
+224 IASLK
-229 KDQIKDMP
+229 KEQIKDMP

-289 MTTSNTS
+289 MTTSNTA

-333 KGKEGNTNI
+333 KGKEGKTNI
-342 HMKAYFG
+342 NAKAYFG
-349 VQKVAHKVEM
+349 VQKVSHKIEM
-359 MDAYEYADFM
+359 MDAYEYANFM
-369 ATARNNYWVDLNPGV
+369 TTARNNYWVDLNPGV
-384 NKPADPNSVRAKKAL
+384 NKPTDDNNTRVKKAR

-407 LNKETGLTNTDWQDE
+407 LNGETGLINTDWQDE

-435 VSGGNKKLS
+435 VSGGNQKLS
-444 YYTSAS
+444 HYTSAS

-461 GFQRFSARSNLQA
+461 GFQRFSARSNIQA
-474 VINKRVTFDLNL
+474 VINKRVTFDLSL
-486 APSYSKTSQISEK
+486 APSYSKTRQISEK
-499 NHKQDGIVLLT
+499 NHKQDGLVLLT
-510 MIANPIA
+510 TIANPA
-517 KAYNEDG
+517 ARAYDEDG
-524 SAMYGDQIKLGTD
+524 SIMYGNQIELGNA
-537 WGTSIIESPL
+537 WGTSVIESPL
-547 AIAESIKDDLH
+547 AIAKSIKDNLH

-567 VSVNILDGLDFK
+567 ISVNILVGLNFK
-579 THIGMEYS
+579 THFGMEYS

-596 SYLGAYNTAA
+596 SYLGNYNTQA
-606 PTQAKGKYWNAQTT
+606 PTQATGKYWNAQTT
-620 NWINENTLS
+620 NWVNENTLN
-629 YKKDIGKHHLD
+629 YKKDFGKHHFD
-640 FLLGFSAQKQN
+640 VLLGLSAQKQN
-651 YLVASMDAA
+651 YLVASMEAA
-660 NFPNDNV
+660 NYPNDNV
-667 TTLNV
+667 TTLNA
-672 GIVNN
+672 GIVNT
-677 GSTTESV
+677 GTTTESV
-684 WTLLSYFGRVNYFFQ
+684 WTLLSYFGRINYFFQ

-724 FPAIS
+724 FPAVS

-736 EEWMKKVEA
+736 ENWLKNVDML
-745 ISDLK
+745 SDLK

-767 SYSLLDTSNY
+767 SYSLLQANNY
-777 ILNGNLVN
+777 ILNGVLVN
-785 GLSPATS
+785 GLAPATS
-792 PNPNISWEKTDQY
+792 PNPNISWEKTDQW
-805 NAGFDIAFFN
+805 NAGFDIAFFS
-815 NQLSFSADYYR
+815 NQLSFSADFYH
-826 SITDGLLLE
+826 SVTDGLLLD

-855 NSGLEL
+855 NRGFEL
-861 ALKGN
+861 SLKGD
-866 FDFRG
+866 FDFSG

-876 SLNFSCNRNKVK
+876 AFNFSLNRNEVK
-888 GLGPNQEQIIE
+888 GLGPNQEQIID

-914 GYKILG
+914 GYRILG

-925 EDLEKYPH
+925 EDLDKYPH
-933 LKTAKI
+933 LNTAKI

-947 SGPDGIPDGQI
+947 SGPNGVPDGEI
-958 TDDDRT
+958 TDADRT
-964 VLGNYNPDYTIG
+964 ILGNYNPDYTIG
-976 FYNSFNYKNF
+976 FFNSFSYKNF

-993 CVQGLEIFNTSSTF
+993 CVQGLEIFNSARSF
-1007 LMNGEGWGNG
+1007 LLNGEGWGNG
-1017 SKDLY
+1017 AKDLY
-1022 RNFFSEK
+1022 KNYFSET

-1047 EKSNYMVEDGSFVRL
+1047 EKSSYMVEDGSFIRF

>member
-1 MNNLPTLK
+1 MKHKILL
-9 GNSKNSVLFLTFL
+9 VLFLSFMACFTVTAQKVTLQFRQVKLAKVFEAITQQTGLTVAYSRPIVNPDRVVSIEANKEELSNVLAQL
-22 LLLGLGVSSLSAQ
+22 LKGMNVAFEIGETKIY
-35 NLKEHKIT
+35 LKEK
-43 LKVQNENVE
+43 
-52 KVFNRIS
+52 
-59 KLTNF
+59 
-64 KFFYDQE
+64 
-71 IVNKA
+71 
-76 PQITLSI
+76 
-83 NQGTIKQILDEIT
+83 
-96 SQTNLHFNK
+96 
-105 ANNTITVSA
+105 TVS
-114 HSEVTEKAG
+114 ETP
-123 EQTKKITG
+123 Q
-131 IVIDD
+131 
-136 KGEPIMGA
+136 KGERLITISGIIVDEKGEMIIGA
-144 SIAVEGTSLGT
+144 SIAVQGTTLGT
-155 ITNVDGE
+155 ITNADGE
-162 YALANVPTNARV
+162 YSLANVPENSQITI
-174 TVSFIG
+174 SFIG
-180 YQTLTFLANE
+180 YQSISLPAN
-190 KRLAKITLKEDNELL
+190 AKALGKIVMKEDNELL

-210 IGYGTQSKARVTGS
+210 VGYGTQSKARVTGS
-224 ITSLK
+224 IASLK
-229 KDQIKDMP
+229 KEQIKDMP

-289 MTTSNTS
+289 MTTSNTA

-333 KGKEGNTNI
+333 KGKEGKTNI
-342 HMKAYFG
+342 NAKAYFG
-349 VQKVAHKVEM
+349 VQKVSHKIEM
-359 MDAYEYADFM
+359 MDAYEYANFM
-369 ATARNNYWVDLNPGV
+369 TTARNNYWVDLNPGV
-384 NKPADPNSVRAKKAL
+384 NKPTDDNNTRVKKAR

-407 LNKETGLTNTDWQDE
+407 LNGETGLINTDWQDE

-435 VSGGNKKLS
+435 VSGGNQKLS
-444 YYTSAS
+444 HYTSAS

-461 GFQRFSARSNLQA
+461 GFQRFSARSNIQA
-474 VINKRVTFDLNL
+474 VINKRVTFDLSL
-486 APSYSKTSQISEK
+486 APSYSKTRQISEK
-499 NHKQDGIVLLT
+499 NHKQDGLVLLT
-510 MIANPIA
+510 TIANPA
-517 KAYNEDG
+517 ARAYDEDG
-524 SAMYGDQIKLGTD
+524 SIMYGNQIELGNA
-537 WGTSIIESPL
+537 WGTSVIESPL
-547 AIAESIKDDLH
+547 AIAKSIKDNLH

-567 VSVNILDGLDFK
+567 ISVNILEGLNFK
-579 THIGMEYS
+579 THFGMEYS

-596 SYLGAYNTAA
+596 SYLGNYNTQA
-606 PTQAKGKYWNAQTT
+606 PTQATGKYWNAQTT
-620 NWINENTLS
+620 NWVNENTLN
-629 YKKDIGKHHLD
+629 YKKDFGKHHFD
-640 FLLGFSAQKQN
+640 VLLGLSAQKQN
-651 YLVASMDAA
+651 YLVASMEAA
-660 NFPNDNV
+660 NYPNDNV
-667 TTLNV
+667 TTLNA
-672 GIVNN
+672 GIVNT
-677 GSTTESV
+677 GTTTESV
-684 WTLLSYFGRVNYFFQ
+684 WTLLSYFGRINYFFQ

-724 FPAIS
+724 FPAVS

-736 EEWMKKVEA
+736 ENWLKNVDML
-745 ISDLK
+745 SDLK

-767 SYSLLDTSNY
+767 SYSLLQANNY
-777 ILNGNLVN
+777 ILNGVLVN
-785 GLSPATS
+785 GLAPATS
-792 PNPNISWEKTDQY
+792 PNPNISWEKTDQW
-805 NAGFDIAFFN
+805 NAGFDIAFFS
-815 NQLSFSADYYR
+815 NQLSFSADFYH
-826 SITDGLLLE
+826 SVTDGLLLD

-855 NSGLEL
+855 NRGFEL
-861 ALKGN
+861 SLKGD
-866 FDFRG
+866 FDFSG

-876 SLNFSCNRNKVK
+876 AFNFSLNRNEVK
-888 GLGPNQEQIIE
+888 GLGPNQEQIID

-914 GYKILG
+914 GYRILG

-925 EDLEKYPH
+925 EDLDKYPH
-933 LKTAKI
+933 LNTAKI

-947 SGPDGIPDGQI
+947 SGPNGVPDGEI
-958 TDDDRT
+958 TDADRT
-964 VLGNYNPDYTIG
+964 ILGNYNPDYTIG
-976 FYNSFNYKNF
+976 FFNSFSYKNF

-993 CVQGLEIFNTSSTF
+993 CVQGLEIFNSARSF
-1007 LMNGEGWGNG
+1007 LLNGEGWGNG
-1017 SKDLY
+1017 AKDLY
-1022 RNFFSEK
+1022 KNYFSET

-1047 EKSNYMVEDGSFVRL
+1047 EKSSYMVEDGSFIRF

>member
-1 MNNLPTLK
+1 MKHKILL
-9 GNSKNSVLFLTFL
+9 VLFLSFMACFTVNAQKVTLQFRQVKLAKVFEAITQQTGLTVAYSRPIVNPDRVVSIEANKEELSDVLTQL
-22 LLLGLGVSSLSAQ
+22 LKGMNVAFEIGETKIY
-35 NLKEHKIT
+35 LKEK
-43 LKVQNENVE
+43 
-52 KVFNRIS
+52 
-59 KLTNF
+59 
-64 KFFYDQE
+64 
-71 IVNKA
+71 
-76 PQITLSI
+76 
-83 NQGTIKQILDEIT
+83 
-96 SQTNLHFNK
+96 
-105 ANNTITVSA
+105 TVS
-114 HSEVTEKAG
+114 ETP
-123 EQTKKITG
+123 Q
-131 IVIDD
+131 
-136 KGEPIMGA
+136 KGERLITISGIIVDEKGEMIIGA
-144 SIAVEGTSLGT
+144 SIAVQGTTLGT
-155 ITNVDGE
+155 ITNADGE
-162 YALANVPTNARV
+162 YSLANVPENSQITI
-174 TVSFIG
+174 SFIG
-180 YQTLTFLANE
+180 YQSISLPAN
-190 KRLAKITLKEDNELL
+190 AKALGKIVMKEDNELL

-210 IGYGTQSKARVTGS
+210 VGYGTQSKARVTGS
-224 ITSLK
+224 IASLK
-229 KDQIKDMP
+229 KEQIKDMP

-289 MTTSNTS
+289 MTTSNTA

-333 KGKEGNTNI
+333 KGKEGKTNI
-342 HMKAYFG
+342 NAKAYFG
-349 VQKVAHKVEM
+349 VQKVSHKIEM
-359 MDAYEYADFM
+359 MDAYEYANFM
-369 ATARNNYWVDLNPGV
+369 TTARNNYWVDLNPGV
-384 NKPADPNSVRAKKAL
+384 NKPTDDNNTRVKKAR

-407 LNKETGLTNTDWQDE
+407 LNGETGLINTDWQDE

-435 VSGGNKKLS
+435 VSGGNQKLS
-444 YYTSAS
+444 HYTSAS

-461 GFQRFSARSNLQA
+461 GFQRFSARSNIQA
-474 VINKRVTFDLNL
+474 VINKRVTFDLSL
-486 APSYSKTSQISEK
+486 APSYSKTRQISEK
-499 NHKQDGIVLLT
+499 NHKQDGLVLLT
-510 MIANPIA
+510 TIANPA
-517 KAYNEDG
+517 ARAYDEDG
-524 SAMYGDQIKLGTD
+524 SIMYGNQIELGNA
-537 WGTSIIESPL
+537 WGTSVIESPL
-547 AIAESIKDDLH
+547 AIAKSIKDNLH

-567 VSVNILDGLDFK
+567 ISVNILEGLNFK
-579 THIGMEYS
+579 THFGMEYS

-596 SYLGAYNTAA
+596 SYLGNYNTQA
-606 PTQAKGKYWNAQTT
+606 PTQATGKYWNAQTT
-620 NWINENTLS
+620 NWVNENTLN
-629 YKKDIGKHHLD
+629 YKKDFGKHHFD
-640 FLLGFSAQKQN
+640 VLLGLSAQKQN
-651 YLVASMDAA
+651 YLVASMEAA
-660 NFPNDNV
+660 NYPNDNV
-667 TTLNV
+667 TTLNA
-672 GIVNN
+672 GIVNT
-677 GSTTESV
+677 GTTTESV
-684 WTLLSYFGRVNYFFQ
+684 WTLLSYFGRINYFFQ

-724 FPAIS
+724 FPAVS

-736 EEWMKKVEA
+736 ENWLKNVDML
-745 ISDLK
+745 SDLK

-767 SYSLLDTSNY
+767 SYSLLQANNY
-777 ILNGNLVN
+777 ILNGVLVN
-785 GLSPATS
+785 GLAPATS
-792 PNPNISWEKTDQY
+792 PNPNISWEKTDQW
-805 NAGFDIAFFN
+805 NAGFDIAFFS
-815 NQLSFSADYYR
+815 NQLSFSADFYH
-826 SITDGLLLE
+826 SVTDGLLLD

-855 NSGLEL
+855 NRGFEL
-861 ALKGN
+861 SLKGD
-866 FDFRG
+866 FDFSG

-876 SLNFSCNRNKVK
+876 AFNFSLNRNEVK
-888 GLGPNQEQIIE
+888 GLGPNQEQIID

-914 GYKILG
+914 GYRILG

-925 EDLEKYPH
+925 EDLDKYPH
-933 LKTAKI
+933 LNTAKI

-947 SGPDGIPDGQI
+947 SGPNGVPDGEI
-958 TDDDRT
+958 TDADRT
-964 VLGNYNPDYTIG
+964 ILGNYNPDYTIG
-976 FYNSFNYKNF
+976 FFNSFSYKNF

-993 CVQGLEIFNTSSTF
+993 CVQGLEIFNSARSF
-1007 LMNGEGWGNG
+1007 LLNGEGWGNG
-1017 SKDLY
+1017 AKDLY
-1022 RNFFSEK
+1022 KNYFSET

-1047 EKSNYMVEDGSFVRL
+1047 EKSSYMVEDGSFIRF

-1073 TFIAKVGLKG
+1073 TFIAKEGLKG

>member
-1 MNNLPTLK
+1 MKHKILL
-9 GNSKNSVLFLTFL
+9 VLFLSFMACFTVNAQKVTLQFRQVKLAKVFEAITQQTGLTVAYSRPIVNPDRVVSIEANKEELSNVLAQL
-22 LLLGLGVSSLSAQ
+22 LKGMNVAFEIGETKIY
-35 NLKEHKIT
+35 LKEK
-43 LKVQNENVE
+43 
-52 KVFNRIS
+52 
-59 KLTNF
+59 
-64 KFFYDQE
+64 
-71 IVNKA
+71 
-76 PQITLSI
+76 
-83 NQGTIKQILDEIT
+83 
-96 SQTNLHFNK
+96 
-105 ANNTITVSA
+105 TVS
-114 HSEVTEKAG
+114 ETP
-123 EQTKKITG
+123 Q
-131 IVIDD
+131 
-136 KGEPIMGA
+136 KGERLITISGIIVDEKGEMIIGA
-144 SIAVEGTSLGT
+144 SIAVQGTTLGT
-155 ITNVDGE
+155 ITNADGE
-162 YALANVPTNARV
+162 YSLANVPENSQITI
-174 TVSFIG
+174 SFIG
-180 YQTLTFLANE
+180 YQSISLPAN
-190 KRLAKITLKEDNELL
+190 AKALGKIVMKEDNELL

-210 IGYGTQSKARVTGS
+210 VGYGTQSKARVTGS
-224 ITSLK
+224 IASLK
-229 KDQIKDMP
+229 KEQIKDMP

-289 MTTSNTS
+289 MTTSNTA

-333 KGKEGNTNI
+333 KGKEGKTNI
-342 HMKAYFG
+342 NAKAYFG
-349 VQKVAHKVEM
+349 VQKVSHKIEM
-359 MDAYEYADFM
+359 MDAYEYANFM
-369 ATARNNYWVDLNPGV
+369 TTARNNYWVDLNPGV
-384 NKPADPNSVRAKKAL
+384 NKPTDDNNTRVKKAR

-407 LNKETGLTNTDWQDE
+407 LNGETGLINTDWQDE

-435 VSGGNKKLS
+435 VSGGNQKLS
-444 YYTSAS
+444 HYTSAS

-461 GFQRFSARSNLQA
+461 GFQRFSARSNIQA
-474 VINKRVTFDLNL
+474 VINKRVTFDLSL
-486 APSYSKTSQISEK
+486 APSYSKTRQISEK
-499 NHKQDGIVLLT
+499 NHKQDGLVLLT
-510 MIANPIA
+510 TIANPA
-517 KAYNEDG
+517 ARAYDEDG
-524 SAMYGDQIKLGTD
+524 SIMYGNQIELGNA
-537 WGTSIIESPL
+537 WGTSVIESPL
-547 AIAESIKDDLH
+547 AIAKSIKDNLH

-567 VSVNILDGLDFK
+567 ISVNILEGLNFK
-579 THIGMEYS
+579 THFGMEYS

-596 SYLGAYNTAA
+596 SYLGNYNTQA
-606 PTQAKGKYWNAQTT
+606 PTQATGKYWNAQTT
-620 NWINENTLS
+620 NWVNENTLN
-629 YKKDIGKHHLD
+629 YKKDFGKHHFD
-640 FLLGFSAQKQN
+640 VLLGLSAQKQN
-651 YLVASMDAA
+651 YLVASMEAA
-660 NFPNDNV
+660 NYPNDNV
-667 TTLNV
+667 TTLNA
-672 GIVNN
+672 GIVNT
-677 GSTTESV
+677 GTTTESV
-684 WTLLSYFGRVNYFFQ
+684 WTLLSYFGRINYFFQ

-724 FPAIS
+724 FPAVS

-736 EEWMKKVEA
+736 ENWLKNVDML
-745 ISDLK
+745 SDLK

-767 SYSLLDTSNY
+767 SYSLLQANNY
-777 ILNGNLVN
+777 ILNGILVN
-785 GLSPATS
+785 GLAPATS
-792 PNPNISWEKTDQY
+792 PNPNISWEKTDQW
-805 NAGFDIAFFN
+805 NAGFDIAFFS
-815 NQLSFSADYYR
+815 NQLSFSADFYH
-826 SITDGLLLE
+826 SVTDGLLLD

-855 NSGLEL
+855 NRGFEL
-861 ALKGN
+861 SLKGD
-866 FDFRG
+866 FDFSG

-876 SLNFSCNRNKVK
+876 AFNFSLNRNEVK
-888 GLGPNQEQIIE
+888 GLGPNQEQIID

-914 GYKILG
+914 GYRILG

-925 EDLEKYPH
+925 EDLDKYPH
-933 LKTAKI
+933 LNTAKI

-947 SGPDGIPDGQI
+947 SGPNGVPDGEI
-958 TDDDRT
+958 TDADRT
-964 VLGNYNPDYTIG
+964 ILGNYNPDYTIG
-976 FYNSFNYKNF
+976 FFNSFSYKNF

-993 CVQGLEIFNTSSTF
+993 CVQGLEIFNSARSF
-1007 LMNGEGWGNG
+1007 LLNGEGWGNG
-1017 SKDLY
+1017 AKDLY
-1022 RNFFSEK
+1022 KNYFSET

-1047 EKSNYMVEDGSFVRL
+1047 EKSSYMVEDGSFIRF

>member
-1 MNNLPTLK
+1 MKHKILL
-9 GNSKNSVLFLTFL
+9 VLFLSFMACFTVNAQKVTLQFRQVKLAKVFEAITQQTGLTVAYSRPIVNPDRVVSIEANKEELSNVLAQL
-22 LLLGLGVSSLSAQ
+22 LKGMNVAFEIGETKIY
-35 NLKEHKIT
+35 LKEK
-43 LKVQNENVE
+43 
-52 KVFNRIS
+52 
-59 KLTNF
+59 
-64 KFFYDQE
+64 
-71 IVNKA
+71 
-76 PQITLSI
+76 
-83 NQGTIKQILDEIT
+83 
-96 SQTNLHFNK
+96 
-105 ANNTITVSA
+105 TVS
-114 HSEVTEKAG
+114 ETP
-123 EQTKKITG
+123 Q
-131 IVIDD
+131 
-136 KGEPIMGA
+136 KGERLITISGIIVDEKGEMISGA
-144 SIAVEGTSLGT
+144 SIAVQGTTLGT
-155 ITNVDGE
+155 ITNADGE
-162 YALANVPTNARV
+162 YSLANVPENSQITI
-174 TVSFIG
+174 SFIG
-180 YQTLTFLANE
+180 YQSISLPAN
-190 KRLAKITLKEDNELL
+190 AKALGKIVMKEDNELL

-210 IGYGTQSKARVTGS
+210 VGYGTQSKARVTGS
-224 ITSLK
+224 IASLK
-229 KDQIKDMP
+229 KEQIKDMP

-289 MTTSNTS
+289 MTTSNTA

-333 KGKEGNTNI
+333 KGKEGKTNI
-342 HMKAYFG
+342 NAKAYFG
-349 VQKVAHKVEM
+349 VQKVSHKIEM
-359 MDAYEYADFM
+359 MDAYEYANFM
-369 ATARNNYWVDLNPGV
+369 TTARNNYWVDLNPGV
-384 NKPADPNSVRAKKAL
+384 NKPTDDNNTRVKKAR

-407 LNKETGLTNTDWQDE
+407 LNGETGLINTDWQDE

-435 VSGGNKKLS
+435 VSGGNQKLS
-444 YYTSAS
+444 HYTSAS

-461 GFQRFSARSNLQA
+461 GFQRFSARSNIQA
-474 VINKRVTFDLNL
+474 VINKRVTFDLSL
-486 APSYSKTSQISEK
+486 APSYSKTRQISEK
-499 NHKQDGIVLLT
+499 NHKQDGLVLLT
-510 MIANPIA
+510 TIANPA
-517 KAYNEDG
+517 ARAYDEDG
-524 SAMYGDQIKLGTD
+524 SIMYGNQIELGNA
-537 WGTSIIESPL
+537 WGTSVIECPL
-547 AIAESIKDDLH
+547 AIGKSIKDNLH

-567 VSVNILDGLDFK
+567 ISVNILEGLNFK
-579 THIGMEYS
+579 THFGMEYS

-596 SYLGAYNTAA
+596 SYLGNYNTQA
-606 PTQAKGKYWNAQTT
+606 PTQATGKYWNAQTT
-620 NWINENTLS
+620 NWVNENTLN
-629 YKKDIGKHHLD
+629 YKKDFGKHHFD
-640 FLLGFSAQKQN
+640 VLLGLSAQKQN
-651 YLVASMDAA
+651 YLVASMEAA
-660 NFPNDNV
+660 NYPNDNV
-667 TTLNV
+667 TTLNA
-672 GIVNN
+672 GIVNT
-677 GSTTESV
+677 GTTTESV
-684 WTLLSYFGRVNYFFQ
+684 WTLLSYFGRINYFFQ

-724 FPAIS
+724 FPAVS

-736 EEWMKKVEA
+736 ENWLKNVDML
-745 ISDLK
+745 SDLK

-767 SYSLLDTSNY
+767 SYSLLQANNY
-777 ILNGNLVN
+777 ILNGVLVN
-785 GLSPATS
+785 GLAPATS
-792 PNPNISWEKTDQY
+792 PNPNISWEKTDQW
-805 NAGFDIAFFN
+805 NAGFDIAFFS
-815 NQLSFSADYYR
+815 NQLSFSADFYH
-826 SITDGLLLE
+826 SVTDGLLLD

-855 NSGLEL
+855 NRGFEL
-861 ALKGN
+861 SLKGD
-866 FDFRG
+866 FDFSG

-876 SLNFSCNRNKVK
+876 AFNFSLNRNEVK
-888 GLGPNQEQIIE
+888 GLGPNQEQIID

-914 GYKILG
+914 GYRILG

-925 EDLEKYPH
+925 EDLDKYPH
-933 LKTAKI
+933 LNTAKI

-947 SGPDGIPDGQI
+947 SGPNGVPDGEI
-958 TDDDRT
+958 TDADRT
-964 VLGNYNPDYTIG
+964 ILGNYNPDYTIG
-976 FYNSFNYKNF
+976 FFNSFSYKNF

-993 CVQGLEIFNTSSTF
+993 CVQGLEIFNSARSF
-1007 LMNGEGWGNG
+1007 LLNGEGWGNG
-1017 SKDLY
+1017 AKDLY
-1022 RNFFSEK
+1022 KNYFSET

-1047 EKSNYMVEDGSFVRL
+1047 EKSSYMVEDGSFIRF

>member
-1 MNNLPTLK
+1 MKHKILL
-9 GNSKNSVLFLTFL
+9 VLFLSFMACFTVNAQKVTLQFRQVKLAKVFEAITQQTGLTVAYSRPIVNPDRVVSIEANKEELSNVLAQL
-22 LLLGLGVSSLSAQ
+22 LKGMNVAFEIGETKIY
-35 NLKEHKIT
+35 LKEK
-43 LKVQNENVE
+43 
-52 KVFNRIS
+52 
-59 KLTNF
+59 
-64 KFFYDQE
+64 
-71 IVNKA
+71 
-76 PQITLSI
+76 
-83 NQGTIKQILDEIT
+83 
-96 SQTNLHFNK
+96 
-105 ANNTITVSA
+105 TVS
-114 HSEVTEKAG
+114 ETP
-123 EQTKKITG
+123 Q
-131 IVIDD
+131 
-136 KGEPIMGA
+136 KGERLITISGIIVDEKGEMIIGA
-144 SIAVEGTSLGT
+144 SIAVQGTTLGT
-155 ITNVDGE
+155 ITNADGE
-162 YALANVPTNARV
+162 YSLANVPENSQITI
-174 TVSFIG
+174 SFIG
-180 YQTLTFLANE
+180 YQSISLPAN
-190 KRLAKITLKEDNELL
+190 AKALGKIVMKEDNELL

-210 IGYGTQSKARVTGS
+210 VGYGTQSKARVTGS
-224 ITSLK
+224 IASLK
-229 KDQIKDMP
+229 KEQIKDMP

-289 MTTSNTS
+289 MTTSNTA

-333 KGKEGNTNI
+333 KGKEGKTNI
-342 HMKAYFG
+342 NAKAYFG
-349 VQKVAHKVEM
+349 VQKVSHKIEM
-359 MDAYEYADFM
+359 MDAYEYANFM
-369 ATARNNYWVDLNPGV
+369 TTARNNYWVDLNPGV
-384 NKPADPNSVRAKKAL
+384 NKPTDDNNTRVKKAR

-407 LNKETGLTNTDWQDE
+407 LNGETGLINTDWQDE

-435 VSGGNKKLS
+435 VSGGNQKLS
-444 YYTSAS
+444 HYTSAS

-461 GFQRFSARSNLQA
+461 GFQRFSARSNIQA
-474 VINKRVTFDLNL
+474 VINKRVTFDLSL
-486 APSYSKTSQISEK
+486 APSYSKTRQISEK
-499 NHKQDGIVLLT
+499 NHKQDGLVLLT
-510 MIANPIA
+510 TIANPA
-517 KAYNEDG
+517 ARAYDEDG
-524 SAMYGDQIKLGTD
+524 SIMYGNQIELGNA
-537 WGTSIIESPL
+537 WGTSVIESPL
-547 AIAESIKDDLH
+547 AIAKSIKDNLH

-567 VSVNILDGLDFK
+567 ISVNILEGLNFK
-579 THIGMEYS
+579 THFGMEYS

-596 SYLGAYNTAA
+596 SYLGNYNTQA
-606 PTQAKGKYWNAQTT
+606 PTQATGKYWNAQTT
-620 NWINENTLS
+620 NWVNENTLN
-629 YKKDIGKHHLD
+629 YKKDFGKHHFD
-640 FLLGFSAQKQN
+640 VLLGLSAQKQN
-651 YLVASMDAA
+651 YLVASMEAA
-660 NFPNDNV
+660 NYPNDNV

-672 GIVNN
+672 GIVNT
-677 GSTTESV
+677 GTTTESV
-684 WTLLSYFGRVNYFFQ
+684 WTLLSYFGRINYFFQ

-724 FPAIS
+724 FPAVS

-736 EEWMKKVEA
+736 ENWLKNVDML
-745 ISDLK
+745 SDLK

-767 SYSLLDTSNY
+767 SYSLLQANNY
-777 ILNGNLVN
+777 ILNGVLVN
-785 GLSPATS
+785 GLAPATS
-792 PNPNISWEKTDQY
+792 PNPNISWEKTDQW
-805 NAGFDIAFFN
+805 NAGFDIAFFS
-815 NQLSFSADYYR
+815 NQLSFSADFYH
-826 SITDGLLLE
+826 SVTDGLLLD

-855 NSGLEL
+855 NRGFEL
-861 ALKGN
+861 SLKGD
-866 FDFRG
+866 FDFSG

-876 SLNFSCNRNKVK
+876 AFNFSLNRNEVK
-888 GLGPNQEQIIE
+888 GLGPNQEQIID

-914 GYKILG
+914 GYRILG

-925 EDLEKYPH
+925 EDLDKYPH
-933 LKTAKI
+933 LNTAKI

-947 SGPDGIPDGQI
+947 SGPNGVPDGEI
-958 TDDDRT
+958 TDADRT
-964 VLGNYNPDYTIG
+964 ILGNYNSDYTIG
-976 FYNSFNYKNF
+976 FFNSFSYKNF

-993 CVQGLEIFNTSSTF
+993 CVQGLEIFNSARSF
-1007 LMNGEGWGNG
+1007 LLNGEGWGNG
-1017 SKDLY
+1017 AKDLY
-1022 RNFFSEK
+1022 KNYFSET

-1047 EKSNYMVEDGSFVRL
+1047 EKSSYMVEDGSFIRF

-1073 TFIAKVGLKG
+1073 TFIAKMGLKG

>member
-1 MNNLPTLK
+1 MKHKILL
-9 GNSKNSVLFLTFL
+9 VLFLSFMACFTVNAQKVTLQFRQVKLAKVFEAITQQTGLTVAYSRPIVNPDRVVSIEANKEELSDVLTQL
-22 LLLGLGVSSLSAQ
+22 LKGMNVAFEIGETKIY
-35 NLKEHKIT
+35 LKEK
-43 LKVQNENVE
+43 
-52 KVFNRIS
+52 
-59 KLTNF
+59 
-64 KFFYDQE
+64 
-71 IVNKA
+71 
-76 PQITLSI
+76 
-83 NQGTIKQILDEIT
+83 
-96 SQTNLHFNK
+96 
-105 ANNTITVSA
+105 TVS
-114 HSEVTEKAG
+114 ETP
-123 EQTKKITG
+123 Q
-131 IVIDD
+131 
-136 KGEPIMGA
+136 KGERLITISGIIVDEKGEMIIGA
-144 SIAVEGTSLGT
+144 SIAVQGTTLGT
-155 ITNVDGE
+155 ITNADGE
-162 YALANVPTNARV
+162 YSLANVPENSQITI
-174 TVSFIG
+174 SFIG
-180 YQTLTFLANE
+180 YQSISLPAN
-190 KRLAKITLKEDNELL
+190 AKALGKIVMKEDNELL

-210 IGYGTQSKARVTGS
+210 VGYGTQSKARVTGS
-224 ITSLK
+224 IASLK
-229 KDQIKDMP
+229 KEQIKDMP

-289 MTTSNTS
+289 MTTSNTA

-333 KGKEGNTNI
+333 KGKEGKTNI
-342 HMKAYFG
+342 NAKAYFG
-349 VQKVAHKVEM
+349 VQKVSHKIEM
-359 MDAYEYADFM
+359 MDAYEYANFM
-369 ATARNNYWVDLNPGV
+369 TTARNNYWVDLNPGV
-384 NKPADPNSVRAKKAL
+384 NKPTDDNNTRVKKAR

-407 LNKETGLTNTDWQDE
+407 LNGETGLINTDWQDE

-435 VSGGNKKLS
+435 VSGGNQKLS
-444 YYTSAS
+444 HYTSAS

-461 GFQRFSARSNLQA
+461 GFQRFSARSNIQA
-474 VINKRVTFDLNL
+474 VINKRVTFDLSL
-486 APSYSKTSQISEK
+486 APSYSKTRQISEK
-499 NHKQDGIVLLT
+499 NHKQDGLVLLT
-510 MIANPIA
+510 TIANPA
-517 KAYNEDG
+517 ARAYDEDG
-524 SAMYGDQIKLGTD
+524 SIMYGNQIELGNA
-537 WGTSIIESPL
+537 WGTSVIESPL
-547 AIAESIKDDLH
+547 AIAKSIKDNLH

-567 VSVNILDGLDFK
+567 ISVNILEGLNFK
-579 THIGMEYS
+579 THFGMEYS

-596 SYLGAYNTAA
+596 SYLGNYNTQA
-606 PTQAKGKYWNAQTT
+606 PTQATGKYWNAQTT
-620 NWINENTLS
+620 NWVNENTLN
-629 YKKDIGKHHLD
+629 YKKDFGKHHFD
-640 FLLGFSAQKQN
+640 VLLGLSAQKQN
-651 YLVASMDAA
+651 YLVASMEAA
-660 NFPNDNV
+660 NYPNDNV
-667 TTLNV
+667 TTLNA
-672 GIVNN
+672 GIVNT
-677 GSTTESV
+677 GTTTESV
-684 WTLLSYFGRVNYFFQ
+684 WTLLSYFGRINYFFQ

-724 FPAIS
+724 FPAVS

-736 EEWMKKVEA
+736 ENWLKNVDML
-745 ISDLK
+745 SDLK

-767 SYSLLDTSNY
+767 SYSLLQANNY
-777 ILNGNLVN
+777 ILNGVLVN
-785 GLSPATS
+785 GLAPATS
-792 PNPNISWEKTDQY
+792 PNPNISWEKTDQW
-805 NAGFDIAFFN
+805 NAGFDIAFFS
-815 NQLSFSADYYR
+815 NQLSFSADFYH
-826 SITDGLLLE
+826 SVTDGLLLD

-855 NSGLEL
+855 NRGFEL
-861 ALKGN
+861 SLKGD
-866 FDFRG
+866 FDFSG

-876 SLNFSCNRNKVK
+876 AFNFSLNRNEVK
-888 GLGPNQEQIIE
+888 GLGPNQEQIID

-914 GYKILG
+914 GYRILG

-925 EDLEKYPH
+925 EDLDKYPH
-933 LKTAKI
+933 LNTAKI

-947 SGPDGIPDGQI
+947 SGPNGVPDGEI
-958 TDDDRT
+958 TDADRT
-964 VLGNYNPDYTIG
+964 ILGNYNPDYTIG
-976 FYNSFNYKNF
+976 FFNSFSYKNF

-993 CVQGLEIFNTSSTF
+993 CVQGLEIFNSARSF
-1007 LMNGEGWGNG
+1007 LLNGEGWGNG
-1017 SKDLY
+1017 AKDLY
-1022 RNFFSEK
+1022 KNYFSET

-1047 EKSNYMVEDGSFVRL
+1047 EKSSYMVEDGSFIRF

-1073 TFIAKVGLKG
+1073 TFIAKMGLKG

>member
-1 MNNLPTLK
+1 MKHKILL
-9 GNSKNSVLFLTFL
+9 VLFLSFMACFTVNAQKVTLKFRQVKLAKVFEAITQQTGLTVAYSRPIVNPDRVVSIEANKEELSNVLAQL
-22 LLLGLGVSSLSAQ
+22 LKGMNVAFEIGETKIY
-35 NLKEHKIT
+35 LKEK
-43 LKVQNENVE
+43 
-52 KVFNRIS
+52 
-59 KLTNF
+59 
-64 KFFYDQE
+64 
-71 IVNKA
+71 
-76 PQITLSI
+76 
-83 NQGTIKQILDEIT
+83 
-96 SQTNLHFNK
+96 
-105 ANNTITVSA
+105 TVS
-114 HSEVTEKAG
+114 ETP
-123 EQTKKITG
+123 Q
-131 IVIDD
+131 
-136 KGEPIMGA
+136 KGERLITISGIIVDEKGEMIIGA
-144 SIAVEGTSLGT
+144 SIAVQGTTLGT
-155 ITNVDGE
+155 ITNADGE
-162 YALANVPTNARV
+162 YSLANVPENSQITI
-174 TVSFIG
+174 SFIG
-180 YQTLTFLANE
+180 YQSISLPAN
-190 KRLAKITLKEDNELL
+190 AKALGKIVMKEDNELL

-210 IGYGTQSKARVTGS
+210 VGYGTQSKARVTGS
-224 ITSLK
+224 IASLK
-229 KDQIKDMP
+229 KEQIKDMP

-289 MTTSNTS
+289 MTTSNTA

-333 KGKEGNTNI
+333 KGKEGKTNI
-342 HMKAYFG
+342 NAKAYFG
-349 VQKVAHKVEM
+349 VQKVSHKIEM
-359 MDAYEYADFM
+359 MDAYEYANFM
-369 ATARNNYWVDLNPGV
+369 TTARNNYWVDLNPGV
-384 NKPADPNSVRAKKAL
+384 NKPTDDNNTRVKKAR

-407 LNKETGLTNTDWQDE
+407 LNGETGLINTDWQDE

-435 VSGGNKKLS
+435 VSGGNQKLS
-444 YYTSAS
+444 HYTSAS

-461 GFQRFSARSNLQA
+461 GFQRFSARSNIQA
-474 VINKRVTFDLNL
+474 VINKRVTFDLSL
-486 APSYSKTSQISEK
+486 APSYSKTRQISEK
-499 NHKQDGIVLLT
+499 NHKQDGLVLLT
-510 MIANPIA
+510 TIANPA
-517 KAYNEDG
+517 ARAYDEDG
-524 SAMYGDQIKLGTD
+524 SIMYGNQIELGNA
-537 WGTSIIESPL
+537 WGTSVIESPL
-547 AIAESIKDDLH
+547 AIAKSIKDNLH

-567 VSVNILDGLDFK
+567 ISVNILEGLNFK
-579 THIGMEYS
+579 THFGMEYS

-596 SYLGAYNTAA
+596 SYLGNYNTQA
-606 PTQAKGKYWNAQTT
+606 PTQATGKYWNAQTT
-620 NWINENTLS
+620 NWVNENTLN
-629 YKKDIGKHHLD
+629 YKKDFGKHHFD
-640 FLLGFSAQKQN
+640 VLLGLSAQKQN
-651 YLVASMDAA
+651 YLVASMEAA
-660 NFPNDNV
+660 NYPNDNV
-667 TTLNV
+667 TTLNA
-672 GIVNN
+672 GIVNT
-677 GSTTESV
+677 GTTTESV
-684 WTLLSYFGRVNYFFQ
+684 WTLLSYFGRINYFFQ

-724 FPAIS
+724 FPAVS

-736 EEWMKKVEA
+736 ENWLKNVDML
-745 ISDLK
+745 SDLK

-767 SYSLLDTSNY
+767 SYSLLQANNY
-777 ILNGNLVN
+777 ILNGVLVN
-785 GLSPATS
+785 GLAPATS
-792 PNPNISWEKTDQY
+792 PNPNISWEKTDQW
-805 NAGFDIAFFN
+805 NAGFDIAFFS
-815 NQLSFSADYYR
+815 NQLSFSADFYH
-826 SITDGLLLE
+826 SVTDGLLLD

-855 NSGLEL
+855 NRGFEL
-861 ALKGN
+861 SLKGD
-866 FDFRG
+866 FDFSG

-876 SLNFSCNRNKVK
+876 AFNFSLNRNEVK
-888 GLGPNQEQIIE
+888 GLGPNQEQIID

-914 GYKILG
+914 GYRILG

-925 EDLEKYPH
+925 EDLDKYPH
-933 LKTAKI
+933 LNTAKI

-947 SGPDGIPDGQI
+947 SGPNGVPDGEI
-958 TDDDRT
+958 TDADRT
-964 VLGNYNPDYTIG
+964 ILGNYNPDYTIG
-976 FYNSFNYKNF
+976 FFNSFSYKNF

-993 CVQGLEIFNTSSTF
+993 CVQGLEIFNSARSF
-1007 LMNGEGWGNG
+1007 LLNGEGWGNG
-1017 SKDLY
+1017 AKDLY
-1022 RNFFSEK
+1022 KNYFSET

-1047 EKSNYMVEDGSFVRL
+1047 EKSSYMVEDGSFIRF

-1073 TFIAKVGLKG
+1073 TFIAKMGLKG

>member
-1 MNNLPTLK
+1 MKHKILL
-9 GNSKNSVLFLTFL
+9 VLFLSFMACFTANAQKVTLQFRQVKLAKVFEAITQQTGLTVAYSRPTVDPDRVVSIEADKEELSDVLTQLLKGTNVTFEI
-22 LLLGLGVSSLSAQ
+22 GETKIY
-35 NLKEHKIT
+35 LKEKT
-43 LKVQNENVE
+43 V
-52 KVFNRIS
+52 S
-59 KLTNF
+59 
-64 KFFYDQE
+64 D
-71 IVNKA
+71 A
-76 PQITLSI
+76 PQQNGQLITISGKI
-83 NQGTIKQILDEIT
+83 IDEKGETIIGASVAVQGTT
-96 SQTNLHFNK
+96 
-105 ANNTITVSA
+105 
-114 HSEVTEKAG
+114 
-123 EQTKKITG
+123 
-131 IVIDD
+131 
-136 KGEPIMGA
+136 
-144 SIAVEGTSLGT
+144 LGT

-162 YALANVPTNARV
+162 YSLTNVPENSKITI
-174 TVSFIG
+174 SFIG
-180 YQTLTFLANE
+180 YQSISLPANAKALE
-190 KRLAKITLKEDNELL
+190 KIVMKEDNEML

-210 IGYGTQSKARVTGS
+210 VGYGTQSKARVTGS
-224 ITSLK
+224 IASLK
-229 KDQIKDMP
+229 KEQIKDMP

-289 MTTSNTS
+289 MTTSNTA

-333 KGKEGNTNI
+333 KGKEGKTNVNA
-342 HMKAYFG
+342 KVYFG
-349 VQKVAHKVEM
+349 IQQVSHKVEM

-369 ATARNNYWVDLNPGV
+369 ATARNNYWVDLKPGV
-384 NKPADPNSVRAKKAL
+384 NKPTDDNSARVKKAR

-407 LNKETGLTNTDWQDE
+407 LNGETGLVNTDWQDE

-435 VSGGNKKLS
+435 VSGGNQKLS
-444 YYTSAS
+444 HYTSAS

-461 GFQRFSARSNLQA
+461 GFQRFSARSNIQA
-474 VINKRVTFDLNL
+474 VINKRVTFDLSL

-499 NHKQDGIVLLT
+499 NHKQDGLVLLT
-510 MIANPIA
+510 TIANPA
-517 KAYNEDG
+517 ARAYNEDG
-524 SAMYGDQIKLGTD
+524 SIMYGNQIELGNA
-537 WGTSIIESPL
+537 WGTSVIESPL
-547 AIAESIKDDLH
+547 AIAKSIKDNLH
-558 QFRMIGNAN
+558 QFRMIGNTN
-567 VSVNILDGLDFK
+567 ISVNILEGLNFK
-579 THIGMEYS
+579 THFGMEYS

-596 SYLGAYNTAA
+596 SYLGDYNTKA
-606 PTQAKGKYWNAQTT
+606 PTQATGKYWNAQTT
-620 NWINENTLS
+620 NWINENTLN
-629 YKKDIGKHHLD
+629 YKKDFGKHHFD
-640 FLLGFSAQKQN
+640 VLLGLSAQKQN
-651 YLVASMDAA
+651 YLVASMGAA
-660 NFPNDNV
+660 NYPNDNV
-667 TTLNV
+667 TTLNA
-672 GIVNN
+672 GIVND
-677 GSTTESV
+677 GTTTESV
-684 WTLLSYFGRVNYFFQ
+684 WTLLSYFGRINYFFQ

-724 FPAIS
+724 FPAVS

-736 EEWMKKVEA
+736 ENWLKDVEA
-745 ISDLK
+745 LSDLK

-767 SYSLLDTSNY
+767 SYSLLQANNY
-777 ILNGNLVN
+777 ILNGVLVN
-785 GLSPATS
+785 GLAPATS
-792 PNPNISWEKTDQY
+792 PNPNISWEKTDQW
-805 NAGFDIAFFN
+805 NAGFDIAFLS
-815 NQLSFSADYYR
+815 NQLSFSADFYH
-826 SITDGLLLE
+826 SVTDGLLLD

-855 NSGLEL
+855 NRGFEL
-861 ALKGN
+861 SLKGD
-866 FDFRG
+866 FDFSG

-876 SLNFSCNRNKVK
+876 ALNFSLNRNEVK
-888 GLGPNQEQIIE
+888 GLGPNQEQIIT
-899 GNHITMIGEP
+899 GNHITMLGES

-925 EDLEKYPH
+925 EDLDKFPH
-933 LKTAKI
+933 LNTAKI

-947 SGPDGIPDGQI
+947 SGPNGVPDGEI
-958 TDDDRT
+958 TDADRT
-964 VLGNYNPDYTIG
+964 ILGNYNPDYTMG
-976 FYNSFNYKNF
+976 FFNSFSYKNF

-993 CVQGLEIFNTSSTF
+993 CVQGFEIFNSAGSF
-1007 LMNGEGWGNG
+1007 LLNGEGWGNG
-1017 SKDLY
+1017 AKDLY
-1022 RNFFSEK
+1022 KNFFSES

-1047 EKSNYMVEDGSFVRL
+1047 EKSNYMVEDGSFIRF
-1062 NNITLGYNFSK
+1062 NNITLGYNFPK
-1073 TFIAKVGLKG
+1073 TLIGKAGLKG

>member
-1 MNNLPTLK
+1 MKHKILL
-9 GNSKNSVLFLTFL
+9 VLFLSFMACFTVNAQKVTLQFRQVKLAKVFEAITQQTGLTVAYSRPIVNPDRVVSIEANKEELSNVLAQL
-22 LLLGLGVSSLSAQ
+22 LKGMNVAFEIGETKIY
-35 NLKEHKIT
+35 LKEK
-43 LKVQNENVE
+43 
-52 KVFNRIS
+52 
-59 KLTNF
+59 
-64 KFFYDQE
+64 
-71 IVNKA
+71 
-76 PQITLSI
+76 
-83 NQGTIKQILDEIT
+83 
-96 SQTNLHFNK
+96 
-105 ANNTITVSA
+105 TVS
-114 HSEVTEKAG
+114 ETP
-123 EQTKKITG
+123 Q
-131 IVIDD
+131 
-136 KGEPIMGA
+136 KGERLITISGIIVDEKGEMIIGA
-144 SIAVEGTSLGT
+144 SIAVQGTTLGT
-155 ITNVDGE
+155 ITNADGE
-162 YALANVPTNARV
+162 YSLANVPENSQITI
-174 TVSFIG
+174 SFIG
-180 YQTLTFLANE
+180 YQSISLPAN
-190 KRLAKITLKEDNELL
+190 AKALGKIVMKEDNELL

-210 IGYGTQSKARVTGS
+210 VGYGTQSKARVTGS
-224 ITSLK
+224 IASLK
-229 KDQIKDMP
+229 KEQIKDMP

-289 MTTSNTS
+289 MTTSNTA

-333 KGKEGNTNI
+333 KGKEGKTNI
-342 HMKAYFG
+342 NANAYFG
-349 VQKVAHKVEM
+349 VQKVSHKIEM
-359 MDAYEYADFM
+359 MDAYEYANFM
-369 ATARNNYWVDLNPGV
+369 TTARNNYWVDLNPGV
-384 NKPADPNSVRAKKAL
+384 NKPTDDNNTRVKKAR

-407 LNKETGLTNTDWQDE
+407 LNGETGLINTDWQDE

-435 VSGGNKKLS
+435 VSGGNQKLS
-444 YYTSAS
+444 HYTSAS

-461 GFQRFSARSNLQA
+461 GFQRFSARSNIQA
-474 VINKRVTFDLNL
+474 VINKRVTFDLSL
-486 APSYSKTSQISEK
+486 APSYSKTRQISEK
-499 NHKQDGIVLLT
+499 NHKQDGLVLLT
-510 MIANPIA
+510 TIANPA
-517 KAYNEDG
+517 ARAYDEDG
-524 SAMYGDQIKLGTD
+524 SIMYGNQIELGNA
-537 WGTSIIESPL
+537 WGTSVIESPL
-547 AIAESIKDDLH
+547 AIAKSIKDNLH

-567 VSVNILDGLDFK
+567 ISVNILEGLNFK
-579 THIGMEYS
+579 THFGMEYS

-596 SYLGAYNTAA
+596 SYLGNYNTQA
-606 PTQAKGKYWNAQTT
+606 PTQATGKYWNAQTT
-620 NWINENTLS
+620 NWVNENTLN
-629 YKKDIGKHHLD
+629 YKKDFGKHHFD
-640 FLLGFSAQKQN
+640 VLLGLSAQKQN
-651 YLVASMDAA
+651 YLVASMEAA
-660 NFPNDNV
+660 NYPNDNV
-667 TTLNV
+667 TTLNA
-672 GIVNN
+672 GIVNT
-677 GSTTESV
+677 GTTTESV
-684 WTLLSYFGRVNYFFQ
+684 WTLLSYFGRINYFFQ

-724 FPAIS
+724 FPAVS

-736 EEWMKKVEA
+736 ENWLKNVDML
-745 ISDLK
+745 SDLK

-767 SYSLLDTSNY
+767 SYSLLQANNY
-777 ILNGNLVN
+777 ILNGVLVN
-785 GLSPATS
+785 GLAPATS
-792 PNPNISWEKTDQY
+792 PNPNISWEKTDQW
-805 NAGFDIAFFN
+805 NAGFDIAFFS
-815 NQLSFSADYYR
+815 NQLSFSADFYH
-826 SITDGLLLE
+826 SVTDGLLLD

-855 NSGLEL
+855 NRGFEL
-861 ALKGN
+861 SLKGD
-866 FDFRG
+866 FDFSG

-876 SLNFSCNRNKVK
+876 AFNFSLNRNEVK
-888 GLGPNQEQIIE
+888 GLGPNQEQIID

-914 GYKILG
+914 GYRILG

-925 EDLEKYPH
+925 EDLDKYPH
-933 LKTAKI
+933 LNTAKI

-947 SGPDGIPDGQI
+947 SGPNGVPDGEI
-958 TDDDRT
+958 TDADRT
-964 VLGNYNPDYTIG
+964 ILGNYNPDYTIG
-976 FYNSFNYKNF
+976 FFNSFSYKNF

-993 CVQGLEIFNTSSTF
+993 CVQGLEIFNSARSF
-1007 LMNGEGWGNG
+1007 LLNGEGWGNG
-1017 SKDLY
+1017 AKDLY
-1022 RNFFSEK
+1022 KNYFSET

-1047 EKSNYMVEDGSFVRL
+1047 EKSSYMVEDGSFIRF

>member
-1 MNNLPTLK
+1 MNVAFEIGETK
-9 GNSKNSVLFLTFL
+9 IY
-22 LLLGLGVSSLSAQ
+22 
-35 NLKEHKIT
+35 LKEK
-43 LKVQNENVE
+43 
-52 KVFNRIS
+52 
-59 KLTNF
+59 
-64 KFFYDQE
+64 
-71 IVNKA
+71 
-76 PQITLSI
+76 
-83 NQGTIKQILDEIT
+83 
-96 SQTNLHFNK
+96 
-105 ANNTITVSA
+105 TVS
-114 HSEVTEKAG
+114 ETP
-123 EQTKKITG
+123 Q
-131 IVIDD
+131 
-136 KGEPIMGA
+136 KGERLITISGIIVDEKGEMIIGA
-144 SIAVEGTSLGT
+144 SIAVQGTTLGT
-155 ITNVDGE
+155 ITNADGE
-162 YALANVPTNARV
+162 YSLANVPENSQITI
-174 TVSFIG
+174 SFIG
-180 YQTLTFLANE
+180 YQSISLPAN
-190 KRLAKITLKEDNELL
+190 AKALGKIVMKEDNELL

-210 IGYGTQSKARVTGS
+210 VGYGTQSKARVTGS
-224 ITSLK
+224 IASLK
-229 KDQIKDMP
+229 KEQIKDMP

-289 MTTSNTS
+289 MTTSNTA

-333 KGKEGNTNI
+333 KGKEGKTNI
-342 HMKAYFG
+342 NAKAYFG
-349 VQKVAHKVEM
+349 VQKVSHKIEM
-359 MDAYEYADFM
+359 MDAYEYANFM
-369 ATARNNYWVDLNPGV
+369 TTARNNYWVDLNPGV
-384 NKPADPNSVRAKKAL
+384 NKPTDDNNTRVKKAR

-407 LNKETGLTNTDWQDE
+407 LNGETGLINTDWQDE

-435 VSGGNKKLS
+435 VSGGNQKLS
-444 YYTSAS
+444 HYTSAS

-461 GFQRFSARSNLQA
+461 GFQRFSARSNIQA
-474 VINKRVTFDLNL
+474 VINKRVTFDLSL
-486 APSYSKTSQISEK
+486 APSYSKTRQISEK
-499 NHKQDGIVLLT
+499 NHKQDGLVLLT
-510 MIANPIA
+510 TIANPA
-517 KAYNEDG
+517 ARAYDEDG
-524 SAMYGDQIKLGTD
+524 SIMYGNQIELGNA
-537 WGTSIIESPL
+537 WGTSVIESPL
-547 AIAESIKDDLH
+547 AIAKSIKDNLH

-567 VSVNILDGLDFK
+567 ISVNILEGLNFK
-579 THIGMEYS
+579 THFGMEYS

-596 SYLGAYNTAA
+596 SYLGNYNTQA
-606 PTQAKGKYWNAQTT
+606 PTQATGKYWNAQTT
-620 NWINENTLS
+620 NWVNENTLN
-629 YKKDIGKHHLD
+629 YKKDFGKHHFD
-640 FLLGFSAQKQN
+640 VLLGLSAQKQN
-651 YLVASMDAA
+651 YLVASMEAA
-660 NFPNDNV
+660 NYPNDNV
-667 TTLNV
+667 TTLNA
-672 GIVNN
+672 GIVNT
-677 GSTTESV
+677 GTTTESV
-684 WTLLSYFGRVNYFFQ
+684 WTLLSYFGRINYFFQ

-724 FPAIS
+724 FPAVS

-736 EEWMKKVEA
+736 ENWLKNVDML
-745 ISDLK
+745 SDLK

-767 SYSLLDTSNY
+767 SYSLLQANNY
-777 ILNGNLVN
+777 ILNGVLVN
-785 GLSPATS
+785 GLAPATS
-792 PNPNISWEKTDQY
+792 PNPNISWEKTDQW
-805 NAGFDIAFFN
+805 NAGFDIAFFS
-815 NQLSFSADYYR
+815 NQLSFSADFYH
-826 SITDGLLLE
+826 SVTDGLLLD

-855 NSGLEL
+855 NRGFEL
-861 ALKGN
+861 SLKGD
-866 FDFRG
+866 FDFSG

-876 SLNFSCNRNKVK
+876 AFNFSLNRNEVK
-888 GLGPNQEQIIE
+888 GLGPNQEQIID

-914 GYKILG
+914 GYRILG

-925 EDLEKYPH
+925 EDLDKYPH
-933 LKTAKI
+933 LNTAKI

-947 SGPDGIPDGQI
+947 SGPNGVPDGEI
-958 TDDDRT
+958 TDADRT
-964 VLGNYNPDYTIG
+964 ILGNYNPDYTIG
-976 FYNSFNYKNF
+976 FFNSFSYKNF

-993 CVQGLEIFNTSSTF
+993 CVQGLEIFNSARSF
-1007 LMNGEGWGNG
+1007 LLNGEGWGNG
-1017 SKDLY
+1017 AKDLY
-1022 RNFFSEK
+1022 KNYFSET

-1047 EKSNYMVEDGSFVRL
+1047 EKSSYMVEDGSFIRF

>member
-1 MNNLPTLK
+1 MKHKILL
-9 GNSKNSVLFLTFL
+9 VLFLSFMACFTVNAQKVTLQFRQVKLAKVFEAITQQTGLTVAYSRPIVNPDRVVSIEANKEELSNVLAQL
-22 LLLGLGVSSLSAQ
+22 LKGMNVAFEIGETKIY
-35 NLKEHKIT
+35 LKEK
-43 LKVQNENVE
+43 
-52 KVFNRIS
+52 
-59 KLTNF
+59 
-64 KFFYDQE
+64 
-71 IVNKA
+71 
-76 PQITLSI
+76 
-83 NQGTIKQILDEIT
+83 
-96 SQTNLHFNK
+96 
-105 ANNTITVSA
+105 TVS
-114 HSEVTEKAG
+114 ETP
-123 EQTKKITG
+123 Q
-131 IVIDD
+131 
-136 KGEPIMGA
+136 KGERLITISGIIVDEKGEMIIGA
-144 SIAVEGTSLGT
+144 SIAVQGTTLGT
-155 ITNVDGE
+155 ITNADGE
-162 YALANVPTNARV
+162 YSLANVPENSQITI
-174 TVSFIG
+174 SFIG
-180 YQTLTFLANE
+180 YQSISLPAN
-190 KRLAKITLKEDNELL
+190 AKALGKIVMKEDNELL

-210 IGYGTQSKARVTGS
+210 VGYGTQSKARVTGS
-224 ITSLK
+224 IASLK
-229 KDQIKDMP
+229 KEQIKDMP

-289 MTTSNTS
+289 MTTSNTA

-333 KGKEGNTNI
+333 KGKEGKTNI
-342 HMKAYFG
+342 NAKAYFG
-349 VQKVAHKVEM
+349 VQKVSHKIEM
-359 MDAYEYADFM
+359 MDAYEYANFM
-369 ATARNNYWVDLNPGV
+369 TTARNNYWVDLNPGV
-384 NKPADPNSVRAKKAL
+384 NKPTDDNNTRVKKAR

-407 LNKETGLTNTDWQDE
+407 LNGETGLINTDWQDE

-435 VSGGNKKLS
+435 VSGGNQKLS
-444 YYTSAS
+444 HYTSAC

-461 GFQRFSARSNLQA
+461 GFQRFSARSNIQA
-474 VINKRVTFDLNL
+474 VINKRVTFDLSL
-486 APSYSKTSQISEK
+486 APSYSKTRQISEK
-499 NHKQDGIVLLT
+499 NHKQDGLVLLT
-510 MIANPIA
+510 TIANPA
-517 KAYNEDG
+517 ARAYDEDG
-524 SAMYGDQIKLGTD
+524 SIMYGNQIELGNA
-537 WGTSIIESPL
+537 WGTSVIESPL
-547 AIAESIKDDLH
+547 AIAKSIKDNLH

-567 VSVNILDGLDFK
+567 ISVNILEGLNFK
-579 THIGMEYS
+579 THFGMEYS

-596 SYLGAYNTAA
+596 SYLGNYNTQA
-606 PTQAKGKYWNAQTT
+606 PTQATGKYWNAQTT
-620 NWINENTLS
+620 NWVNENTLN
-629 YKKDIGKHHLD
+629 YKKDFGKHHFD
-640 FLLGFSAQKQN
+640 VLLGLSAQKQN
-651 YLVASMDAA
+651 YLVASMEAA
-660 NFPNDNV
+660 NYPNDNV
-667 TTLNV
+667 TTLNA
-672 GIVNN
+672 GIVNT
-677 GSTTESV
+677 GTTTESV
-684 WTLLSYFGRVNYFFQ
+684 WTLLSYFGRINYFFQ

-724 FPAIS
+724 FPAVS

-736 EEWMKKVEA
+736 ENWLKNVDML
-745 ISDLK
+745 SDLK

-767 SYSLLDTSNY
+767 SYSLLQANNY
-777 ILNGNLVN
+777 ILNGVLVN
-785 GLSPATS
+785 GLAPATS
-792 PNPNISWEKTDQY
+792 PNPNISWEKTDQW
-805 NAGFDIAFFN
+805 NAGFDIAFFS
-815 NQLSFSADYYR
+815 NQLSFSADFYH
-826 SITDGLLLE
+826 SVTDGLLLD

-855 NSGLEL
+855 NRGFEL
-861 ALKGN
+861 SLKGD
-866 FDFRG
+866 FDFSG

-876 SLNFSCNRNKVK
+876 AFNFSLNRNEVK
-888 GLGPNQEQIIE
+888 GLGPNQEQIID

-914 GYKILG
+914 GYRILG

-925 EDLEKYPH
+925 EDLDKYPH
-933 LKTAKI
+933 LNTAKI

-947 SGPDGIPDGQI
+947 SGPNGVPDGEI
-958 TDDDRT
+958 TDADRT
-964 VLGNYNPDYTIG
+964 ILGNYNPDYTIG
-976 FYNSFNYKNF
+976 FFNSFSYKNF

-993 CVQGLEIFNTSSTF
+993 CVQGLEIFNSARSF
-1007 LMNGEGWGNG
+1007 LLNGEGWGNG
-1017 SKDLY
+1017 AKDLY
-1022 RNFFSEK
+1022 KNYFSET

-1047 EKSNYMVEDGSFVRL
+1047 EKSSYMVEDGSFIRF

>member
-1 MNNLPTLK
+1 MKHKILL
-9 GNSKNSVLFLTFL
+9 VLFLSFMACFTVNAQKVTLQFRQVKLAKVFEAITQQTGLTVAYSRPIVNPDRVVSIEANKEELSNVLAQL
-22 LLLGLGVSSLSAQ
+22 LKGMNVAFEIGETKIY
-35 NLKEHKIT
+35 LKEK
-43 LKVQNENVE
+43 
-52 KVFNRIS
+52 
-59 KLTNF
+59 
-64 KFFYDQE
+64 
-71 IVNKA
+71 
-76 PQITLSI
+76 
-83 NQGTIKQILDEIT
+83 
-96 SQTNLHFNK
+96 
-105 ANNTITVSA
+105 TVS
-114 HSEVTEKAG
+114 ETPQKG
-123 EQTKKITG
+123 KRLITISG
-131 IVIDD
+131 IIVDE
-136 KGEPIMGA
+136 KGEMIIGA
-144 SIAVEGTSLGT
+144 SIAVQGTTLGT
-155 ITNVDGE
+155 ITNADGE
-162 YALANVPTNARV
+162 YSLANVPENSQITI
-174 TVSFIG
+174 SFIG
-180 YQTLTFLANE
+180 YQSISLPAN
-190 KRLAKITLKEDNELL
+190 AKALGKIVMKEDNELL

-210 IGYGTQSKARVTGS
+210 VGYGTQSKARVTGS
-224 ITSLK
+224 IASLK
-229 KDQIKDMP
+229 KEQIKDMP

-289 MTTSNTS
+289 MTTSNTA

-333 KGKEGNTNI
+333 KGKEGKTNI
-342 HMKAYFG
+342 NAKAYFG
-349 VQKVAHKVEM
+349 VQKVSHKIEM
-359 MDAYEYADFM
+359 MDAYEYANFM
-369 ATARNNYWVDLNPGV
+369 TTARNNYWVDLNPGV
-384 NKPADPNSVRAKKAL
+384 NKPTDDNNTRVKKAR

-407 LNKETGLTNTDWQDE
+407 LNGETGLINTDWQDE

-435 VSGGNKKLS
+435 VSGGNQKLS
-444 YYTSAS
+444 HYTSAS

-461 GFQRFSARSNLQA
+461 GFQRFSARSNIQA
-474 VINKRVTFDLNL
+474 VINKRVTFDLSL
-486 APSYSKTSQISEK
+486 APSYSKTRQISEK
-499 NHKQDGIVLLT
+499 NHKQDGLVLLT
-510 MIANPIA
+510 TIANPA
-517 KAYNEDG
+517 ARAYDEDG
-524 SAMYGDQIKLGTD
+524 SIMYGNQIELGNA
-537 WGTSIIESPL
+537 WGTSVIESPL
-547 AIAESIKDDLH
+547 AIAKSIKDNLH

-567 VSVNILDGLDFK
+567 ISVNILEGLNFK
-579 THIGMEYS
+579 THFGMEYS

-596 SYLGAYNTAA
+596 SYLGNYNTQA
-606 PTQAKGKYWNAQTT
+606 PTQATGKYWNAQTT
-620 NWINENTLS
+620 NWVNENTLN
-629 YKKDIGKHHLD
+629 YKKDFGKHHFD
-640 FLLGFSAQKQN
+640 VLLGLSAQKQN
-651 YLVASMDAA
+651 YLVASMEAA
-660 NFPNDNV
+660 NYPNDNV
-667 TTLNV
+667 TTLNA
-672 GIVNN
+672 GIVNT
-677 GSTTESV
+677 GTTTESV
-684 WTLLSYFGRVNYFFQ
+684 WTLLSYFGRINYFFQ

-724 FPAIS
+724 FPAVS

-736 EEWMKKVEA
+736 ENWLKNVDML
-745 ISDLK
+745 SDLK

-767 SYSLLDTSNY
+767 SYSLLQANNY
-777 ILNGNLVN
+777 ILNGVLVN
-785 GLSPATS
+785 GLAPATS
-792 PNPNISWEKTDQY
+792 PNPNISWEKTDQW
-805 NAGFDIAFFN
+805 NAGFDIAFFS
-815 NQLSFSADYYR
+815 NQLSFSADFYH
-826 SITDGLLLE
+826 SVTDGLLLD

-855 NSGLEL
+855 NRGFEL
-861 ALKGN
+861 SLKGD
-866 FDFRG
+866 FDFSG

-876 SLNFSCNRNKVK
+876 AFNFSLNRNEVK
-888 GLGPNQEQIIE
+888 GLGPNQEQIID

-914 GYKILG
+914 GYRILG

-925 EDLEKYPH
+925 EDLDKYPH
-933 LKTAKI
+933 LNTAKI

-947 SGPDGIPDGQI
+947 SGPNGVPDGEI
-958 TDDDRT
+958 TDADRT
-964 VLGNYNPDYTIG
+964 ILGNYNPDYTIG
-976 FYNSFNYKNF
+976 FFNSFSYKNF

-993 CVQGLEIFNTSSTF
+993 CVQGLEIFNSARSF
-1007 LMNGEGWGNG
+1007 LLNGEGWGNG
-1017 SKDLY
+1017 AKDLY
-1022 RNFFSEK
+1022 KNYFSET

-1047 EKSNYMVEDGSFVRL
+1047 EKSSYMVEDGSFIRF

-1073 TFIAKVGLKG
+1073 TFIAKMGLKG

>member
-1 MNNLPTLK
+1 MKHKILL
-9 GNSKNSVLFLTFL
+9 VLFLSFMACFTANAQKVTLQFRQVKLAKVFDAITQQTGLTVAYSRPIVNPDRVVSIEANKEELSDVLTQL
-22 LLLGLGVSSLSAQ
+22 LKGMNVAFEIGETKIY
-35 NLKEHKIT
+35 LKEK
-43 LKVQNENVE
+43 
-52 KVFNRIS
+52 
-59 KLTNF
+59 
-64 KFFYDQE
+64 
-71 IVNKA
+71 
-76 PQITLSI
+76 
-83 NQGTIKQILDEIT
+83 
-96 SQTNLHFNK
+96 
-105 ANNTITVSA
+105 TVS
-114 HSEVTEKAG
+114 ETP
-123 EQTKKITG
+123 Q
-131 IVIDD
+131 
-136 KGEPIMGA
+136 KGERLITISGIIVDEKGEMIIGA
-144 SIAVEGTSLGT
+144 SIAVQGTTLGT
-155 ITNVDGE
+155 ITNADGE
-162 YALANVPTNARV
+162 YSLANVPENSQITI
-174 TVSFIG
+174 SFIG
-180 YQTLTFLANE
+180 YQSISLPAN
-190 KRLAKITLKEDNELL
+190 AKALGKIVMKEDNELL

-210 IGYGTQSKARVTGS
+210 VGYGTQSKARVTGS
-224 ITSLK
+224 IASLK
-229 KDQIKDMP
+229 KEQIKDMP

-289 MTTSNTS
+289 MTTSNTA

-333 KGKEGNTNI
+333 KGKEGKTNI
-342 HMKAYFG
+342 NAKAYFG
-349 VQKVAHKVEM
+349 VQKVSHKIEM
-359 MDAYEYADFM
+359 MDAYEYANFM
-369 ATARNNYWVDLNPGV
+369 TTARNNYWVDLNPGV
-384 NKPADPNSVRAKKAL
+384 NKPTDDNNTRVKKAR

-407 LNKETGLTNTDWQDE
+407 LNGETGLINTDWQDE

-435 VSGGNKKLS
+435 VSGGNQKLS
-444 YYTSAS
+444 HYTSAS

-461 GFQRFSARSNLQA
+461 GFQRFSARSNIQA
-474 VINKRVTFDLNL
+474 VINKRVTFDLSL
-486 APSYSKTSQISEK
+486 APSYSKTRQISEK
-499 NHKQDGIVLLT
+499 NHKQDGLVLLT
-510 MIANPIA
+510 TIANPA
-517 KAYNEDG
+517 ARAYDEDG
-524 SAMYGDQIKLGTD
+524 SIMYGNQIELGNA
-537 WGTSIIESPL
+537 WGTSVIESPL
-547 AIAESIKDDLH
+547 AIAKSIKDNLH

-567 VSVNILDGLDFK
+567 ISVNILEGLNFK
-579 THIGMEYS
+579 THFGMEYS

-596 SYLGAYNTAA
+596 SYLGNYNTQA
-606 PTQAKGKYWNAQTT
+606 PTQATGKYWNAQTT
-620 NWINENTLS
+620 NWVNENTLN
-629 YKKDIGKHHLD
+629 YKKDFGKHHFD
-640 FLLGFSAQKQN
+640 VLLGLSAQKQN
-651 YLVASMDAA
+651 YLVASMEAA
-660 NFPNDNV
+660 NYPNDNV
-667 TTLNV
+667 TTLNA
-672 GIVNN
+672 GIVNT
-677 GSTTESV
+677 GTTTESV
-684 WTLLSYFGRVNYFFQ
+684 WTLLSYFGRINYFFQ

-724 FPAIS
+724 FPAVS

-736 EEWMKKVEA
+736 ENWLKNVDML
-745 ISDLK
+745 SDLK

-767 SYSLLDTSNY
+767 SYSLLQANNY
-777 ILNGNLVN
+777 ILNGVLVN
-785 GLSPATS
+785 GLAPATS
-792 PNPNISWEKTDQY
+792 PNPNISWEKTDQW
-805 NAGFDIAFFN
+805 NAGFDIAFFS
-815 NQLSFSADYYR
+815 NQLSFSADFYH
-826 SITDGLLLE
+826 SVTDGLLLD

-855 NSGLEL
+855 NRGFEL
-861 ALKGN
+861 SLKGD
-866 FDFRG
+866 FDFSG

-876 SLNFSCNRNKVK
+876 AFNFSLNRNEVK
-888 GLGPNQEQIIE
+888 GLGPNQEQIID

-914 GYKILG
+914 GYRILG

-925 EDLEKYPH
+925 EDLDKYPH
-933 LKTAKI
+933 LNTAKI

-947 SGPDGIPDGQI
+947 SGPNGVPDGEI
-958 TDDDRT
+958 TDADRT
-964 VLGNYNPDYTIG
+964 ILGNYNPDYTIG
-976 FYNSFNYKNF
+976 FFNSFSYKNF

-993 CVQGLEIFNTSSTF
+993 CVQGLEIFNSARSF
-1007 LMNGEGWGNG
+1007 LLNGEGWGNG
-1017 SKDLY
+1017 AKDLY
-1022 RNFFSEK
+1022 KNYFSET

-1047 EKSNYMVEDGSFVRL
+1047 EKSSYMVEDGSFIRF

-1073 TFIAKVGLKG
+1073 TFIAKMGLKG